1 MNIKKMSIF
10 FLAALVSATTFL
22 SCNVKEDNG
31 GGSDKEPEK
40 PTLTEIKF
48 KAELPDAPAGFKTT
62 WSAGDEIVV
71 YSVKGN
77 FTSKETM
84 KATDVTS
91 DGKTAT
97 FVSSGKLLKEAE
109 YFYGMLKDCGVKGFK
124 LKQYWSTDNMDRCRD
139 AVPSV
144 TVAGCDKN
152 DMTLKFQNMF
162 SLLSMTVTNPD
173 TKYVRVSGNN
183 GEVINKNA
191 FIAFA
196 DYTLS
201 DNPSPD
207 FESTVSIRKYVN
219 GAGTYHIGLRP
230 DLLLN
235 SGYTIVACD
244 ASDNVIGRIASYET
258 LETQPGKVYNAGEI
272 EALRELSPVFDE
284 SKIALS
290 LAAISDVHIEGSS
303 DAYANKFTAALNQL
317 KAKAAENDA
326 NGIDGVLV
334 AGDLI
339 QKAEVTM
346 AQNFKALYE
355 EVFNPTDVP
364 MIYTVGNHDM
374 NPKYDWTPSTVA
386 QSVAMANT
394 FGDDY
399 FKTDIDN
406 TMRNNYE
413 ARHCVIGG
421 YHILAVTPNGDQPI
435 TYSPNVITWLDQQ
448 LDAITKTDPNRYVIV
463 LTHPMIYNTIYGS
476 LLGEDGGVWTS
487 TLPNYWA
494 TRVLTGVLE
503 KYPQVVSFHGHLH
516 FPINDPRSLW
526 QGKWTALGCG
536 STRYMAIEP
545 AGWEGISNT
554 PTVMND
560 ANNFSQGYLVQF
572 DVNGNMRIV
581 KMDFFNNGT
590 IGEPYVM
597 QYPDAAGANLA
608 KYNNV
613 TRKAANQAPTM
624 STIEAKD
631 VKDNEAASVT
641 FAAGK
646 DDEFVHHY
654 VITLSKGGNVVA
666 TKKILADFYLHP
678 NTSEMKSSWT
688 YGFGTLSESGQYTVS
703 VVAVDSWDAESA
715 PVTAT
720 FNCGDVTP
728 SEKVDKWVDDAA
740 GSQAISASGTP
751 TGGDGWLTYA
761 DGKVSWTAN
770 TTGHPRTSTLTFE
783 NGSSF
788 KLTQIA
794 PADFKGGWKFTTKI
808 FAGAG
813 ASAKAADP
821 GVMSVTFVD
830 PLKPATL
837 KDVDGVEHTNNIGL
851 KGLFFDTILDACVDI
866 NYEAETARIGFF
878 LDARDGSGQAVNG
891 KYAAYIPGIATRT
904 DKAWSSP
911 WQYAETELG
920 DPDYVWFWF
929 SVSEDFNTI
938 QYTNRTENTPVEF
951 QTLTQYLNKTM
962 NQICAISVVLSD
974 TNVFNHSTV
983 STTGNKGIGVYSNVF
998 QCNPKGHVGEFFTRK

>member
-1 MNIKKMSIF
+1 MSIF

-162 SLLSMTVTNPD
+162 SLLSVTVTNPD

-272 EALRELSPVFDE
+272 EAPRELSPVFDE

-303 DAYANKFTAALNQL
+303 DAYANKFTSALNQL
-317 KAKAAENDA
+317 KVKAAESDA
-326 NGIDGVLV
+326 NGIDGVMV
-334 AGDLI
+334 VGDLI
-339 QKAEVTM
+339 QRAEITM

-355 EVFNPTDVP
+355 DVFKPTEVP
-364 MIYTVGNHDM
+364 MIYTIGNHDM

-394 FGDDY
+394 FGDEY

-545 AGWEGISNT
+545 AGWEGISST

-624 STIEAKD
+624 STIDVKD
-631 VKDNEAASVT
+631 VKEAETASVT

-654 VITLSKGGNVVA
+654 IVTLSKAGNVVA

-678 NTSEMKSSWT
+678 KTSEMKSSWT
-688 YGFGTLSESGQYTVS
+688 VDFGTLSESGQYTVT

-715 PVTAT
+715 PVSAT
-720 FNCGDVTP
+720 FNCGDIAP
-728 SEKVDKWVDDAA
+728 SEKVELWEDDKSGSRELSGPVADNGKTA
-740 GSQAISASGTP
+740 GVG
-751 TGGDGWLTYA
+751 GWLSYK
-761 DGKVSWTAN
+761 DGVASWTEN
-770 TTGHPRTSTLTFE
+770 TTGAPRTATLE
-783 NGSSF
+783 LSNGSKITVNQVEAKDLAGNYTFYNYSF
-788 KLTQIA
+788 KAT
-794 PADFKGGWKFTTKI
+794 GVSNTKI
-808 FAGAG
+808 VNNDKRQHETTVEFKAVENPEILNGHVHNLDLVGLYLDFAVP
-813 ASAKAADP
+813 ASLEIVDGTP
-821 GVMSVTFVD
+821 VIYTYMSLDYQKVSNGSEVACITELTNTTGYGKGYFA
-830 PLKPATL
+830 PLKFG
-837 KDVDGVEHTNNIGL
+837 VDGCNHAWIGWGVDDIFGSP
-851 KGLFFDTILDACVDI
+851 KFGLGTGAQRL
-866 NYEAETARIGFF
+866 
-878 LDARDGSGQAVNG
+878 
-891 KYAAYIPGIATRT
+891 
-904 DKAWSSP
+904 
-911 WQYAETELG
+911 
-920 DPDYVWFWF
+920 
-929 SVSEDFNTI
+929 VSEGMYCCGFSFVTKGYKEGGYTTIYQFNYNNKWT
-938 QYTNRTENTPVEF
+938 YNGTNGGGYF
-951 QTLTQYLNKTM
+951 AK
-962 NQICAISVVLSD
+962 
-974 TNVFNHSTV
+974 
-983 STTGNKGIGVYSNVF
+983 K
-998 QCNPKGHVGEFFTRK
+998 

>member
-31 GGSDKEPEK
+31 GNSGKEPEQ
-40 PTLTEIKF
+40 PTVTEIKF
-48 KAELPDAPAGFKTT
+48 KAELPDAPAGFKST
-62 WSAGDEIVV
+62 WSGGDEIVV

-84 KATDVTS
+84 KATEVTS

-144 TVAGCDKN
+144 TVASCDKN

-162 SLLSMTVTNPD
+162 SLLSVTVTNPD
-173 TKYVRVSGNN
+173 TKYVKVSGNN

-196 DYTLS
+196 DYELS

-219 GAGTYHIGLRP
+219 GAGTYYIGLRP

-258 LETQPGKVYNAGEI
+258 LETEPGKVYNAGEI
-272 EALRELSPVFDE
+272 EAPRELSPVFDE

-303 DAYANKFTAALNQL
+303 DAYAGKFTSALNQL
-317 KAKAAENDA
+317 KAKAAESDA
-326 NGIDGVLV
+326 NGIDGVMV
-334 AGDLI
+334 VGDLI
-339 QKAEVTM
+339 QRAEVTM
-346 AQNFKALYE
+346 AQNFKAVYE
-355 EVFNPTDVP
+355 DVFKPTEVP
-364 MIYTVGNHDM
+364 MIYTIGNHDM
-374 NPKYDWTPSTVA
+374 NPEYKWTPSTVA
-386 QSVAMANT
+386 QSVALTNT
-394 FGDDY
+394 LGDEY

-435 TYSPNVITWLDQQ
+435 TYSPNVISWLDQQ
-448 LDAITKTDPNRYVIV
+448 LETITKTDPNRYVIV

-476 LLGEDGGVWTS
+476 LLGEEGGIWES
-487 TLPNYWA
+487 TLPHYWA
-494 TRVLTGVLE
+494 TNALTGALE
-503 KYPQVVSFHGHLH
+503 KYPQVVTFHGHLH

-545 AGWEGISNT
+545 AGWEGVSST

-572 DVNGNMRIV
+572 DVNGNMRII
-581 KMDFFNNGT
+581 KMDFFNSGT

-597 QYPDAAGANLA
+597 QYPDAAGDNLA
-608 KYNNV
+608 KYNNE

-631 VKDNEAASVT
+631 VKEAETASVT

-654 VITLSKGGNVVA
+654 VVTLSKAGNVVA

-678 NTSEMKSSWT
+678 KTSEMKSSWT
-688 YGFGTLSESGQYTVS
+688 VDFGTLSESGQYTVT

-715 PVTAT
+715 PLSAT

-728 SEKVDKWVDDAA
+728 SEKVELWETDKA
-740 GSQAISASGTP
+740 GSRELSGTVADNGK
-751 TGGDGWLTYA
+751 TAGVGGWLSYK
-761 DGKVSWTAN
+761 DGVASWTEN
-770 TTGHPRTSTLTFE
+770 TTGAPRTATLE
-783 NGSSF
+783 LSNGSKITVNQVEAKDLAGNYTFYNYSF
-788 KLTQIA
+788 KTTGVSNTTVINQTGRQHETAVEFKAVNNPEIINGHIHNLDLVGLYLDFTVPASFEIVNGTPMLYTYMSLDYQKVSNGKEVACITQLTKSATYSGNYFA
-794 PADFKGGWKFTTKI
+794 PLKFGVNDCNYAWIGWGLDDIFGVPKFIIGTGAQRHISGDMYCCGFSFVTKGYTEGSYTTIYQFNYNNSWTYNGTKGGGY
-808 FAGAG
+808 FA
-813 ASAKAADP
+813 K
-821 GVMSVTFVD
+821 
-830 PLKPATL
+830 K
-837 KDVDGVEHTNNIGL
+837 
-851 KGLFFDTILDACVDI
+851 
-866 NYEAETARIGFF
+866 
-878 LDARDGSGQAVNG
+878 
-891 KYAAYIPGIATRT
+891 
-904 DKAWSSP
+904 
-911 WQYAETELG
+911 
-920 DPDYVWFWF
+920 
-929 SVSEDFNTI
+929 
-938 QYTNRTENTPVEF
+938 
-951 QTLTQYLNKTM
+951 
-962 NQICAISVVLSD
+962 
-974 TNVFNHSTV
+974 
-983 STTGNKGIGVYSNVF
+983 
-998 QCNPKGHVGEFFTRK
+998 

>member
-10 FLAALVSATTFL
+10 FLAALVFATTFL

-162 SLLSMTVTNPD
+162 SLLSVTVTNPD

-272 EALRELSPVFDE
+272 EAPRELSPVFDE

-394 FGDDY
+394 FGDEY

-545 AGWEGISNT
+545 AGWEGISST

-572 DVNGNMRIV
+572 DVNGNMRVV

-613 TRKAANQAPTM
+613 TRKATNQAPTM
-624 STIEAKD
+624 STIDVKD
-631 VKDNEAASVT
+631 VKEAETASVT

-654 VITLSKGGNVVA
+654 IVTLSKAGNVVA

-678 NTSEMKSSWT
+678 KTSEMKSSWT
-688 YGFGTLSESGQYTVS
+688 VDFGTLSESGQYTVT

-715 PVTAT
+715 PVSAT

-728 SEKVDKWVDDAA
+728 SEKVELWENDKSGSRELSGPVADNGKTA
-740 GSQAISASGTP
+740 GVG
-751 TGGDGWLTYA
+751 GWLSYK
-761 DGKVSWTAN
+761 DGVASWTEN
-770 TTGHPRTSTLTFE
+770 TTGAPRTATLE
-783 NGSSF
+783 LSNGSKITVNQVEAKDLAGNYTFYNYSF
-788 KLTQIA
+788 KTTGVSNTTIVNQNGRQHETAVEFKTVASPETINGHVHNLDLVGLYLDFAVPASFEIVNGTPVLYTYMSLDYQKVSNGTEVACITQLTNTVTY
-794 PADFKGGWKFTTKI
+794 GSHN
-808 FAGAG
+808 FA
-813 ASAKAADP
+813 
-821 GVMSVTFVD
+821 
-830 PLKPATL
+830 PLKFGVNDCNYAWIGWGL
-837 KDVDGVEHTNNIGL
+837 YDVFGTPKFGL
-851 KGLFFDTILDACVDI
+851 GTGDQRLVSTGMYCC
-866 NYEAETARIGFF
+866 GFSF
-878 LDARDGSGQAVNG
+878 VVRGYAVG
-891 KYAAYIPGIATRT
+891 KYATIY
-904 DKAWSSP
+904 
-911 WQYAETELG
+911 Q
-920 DPDYVWFWF
+920 
-929 SVSEDFNTI
+929 FNYNNSWT
-938 QYTNRTENTPVEF
+938 YNGT
-951 QTLTQYLNKTM
+951 
-962 NQICAISVVLSD
+962 
-974 TNVFNHSTV
+974 
-983 STTGNKGIGVYSNVF
+983 KGGGYF
-998 QCNPKGHVGEFFTRK
+998 AKK

>member
-162 SLLSMTVTNPD
+162 SLLSVTVTNPD

-272 EALRELSPVFDE
+272 EAPRELSPVFDE

-364 MIYTVGNHDM
+364 MIYTIGNHDM

-394 FGDDY
+394 FGDEY

-545 AGWEGISNT
+545 AGWEGISST

-581 KMDFFNNGT
+581 RMDFFNNGT

-631 VKDNEAASVT
+631 VKDTDAASVT

-654 VITLSKGGNVVA
+654 IVTLSKAGNVVA

-688 YGFGTLSESGQYTVS
+688 YGFGALESGQYTVS

-728 SEKVDKWVDDAA
+728 SEKVELWENDKSGSRELSGPVADNGKTA
-740 GSQAISASGTP
+740 GVG
-751 TGGDGWLTYA
+751 GWLSYK
-761 DGKVSWTAN
+761 DGVASWTEN
-770 TTGHPRTSTLTFE
+770 TTGAPRTATLE
-783 NGSSF
+783 LSNGSKITVNQVEAKDLAGNYTFYNYSF
-788 KLTQIA
+788 KSTGVSNTTIVNQNGRQHETAVEFKTVASPETINGHVHNLDLVGLYLDFAVPASFEIVNGTPVLYTYMSLDYQKVSNGTEVACITQLTNTVTYGSHNFA
-794 PADFKGGWKFTTKI
+794 PLKFGVNDCNYAWIGWGLYDVFGTPKFGLGTGDQRLVSTGMYCCGFSFVVRGYAVDKYATIYQFNYNNSWTYNGTKGGGY
-808 FAGAG
+808 FA
-813 ASAKAADP
+813 K
-821 GVMSVTFVD
+821 
-830 PLKPATL
+830 K
-837 KDVDGVEHTNNIGL
+837 
-851 KGLFFDTILDACVDI
+851 
-866 NYEAETARIGFF
+866 
-878 LDARDGSGQAVNG
+878 
-891 KYAAYIPGIATRT
+891 
-904 DKAWSSP
+904 
-911 WQYAETELG
+911 
-920 DPDYVWFWF
+920 
-929 SVSEDFNTI
+929 
-938 QYTNRTENTPVEF
+938 
-951 QTLTQYLNKTM
+951 
-962 NQICAISVVLSD
+962 
-974 TNVFNHSTV
+974 
-983 STTGNKGIGVYSNVF
+983 
-998 QCNPKGHVGEFFTRK
+998 

>member
-1 MNIKKMSIF
+1 MSIF

-162 SLLSMTVTNPD
+162 SLLSVTVTNPD

-272 EALRELSPVFDE
+272 EAPRELSPVFDE

-494 TRVLTGVLE
+494 TRVLTGVLV

-545 AGWEGISNT
+545 AGWEGISST

-597 QYPDAAGANLA
+597 QYPDAAGTNLV
-608 KYNNV
+608 KYNNEA
-613 TRKAANQAPTM
+613 RKAANQAPAM
-624 STIEAKD
+624 STIDVKD
-631 VKDNEAASVT
+631 VKEAETASVT
-641 FAAGK
+641 FVAGK

-654 VITLSKGGNVVA
+654 IVTLSKAGTVVA

-678 NTSEMKSSWT
+678 KTSEMKSSWT
-688 YGFGTLSESGQYTVS
+688 VDFGTLSESGQYTVT

-715 PVTAT
+715 PVSAT
-720 FNCGDVTP
+720 FNCGDVAP
-728 SEKVDKWVDDAA
+728 SEKVELWKDDKSGSRELSGPVADNGKTA
-740 GSQAISASGTP
+740 GVG
-751 TGGDGWLTYA
+751 GWLSYK
-761 DGKVSWTAN
+761 DGVASWTEN
-770 TTGHPRTSTLTFE
+770 TTGAPRTATLE
-783 NGSSF
+783 LSNGSKITVNQVEAKDLAGNYTFYNYSF
-788 KLTQIA
+788 NAT
-794 PADFKGGWKFTTKI
+794 GVSNTKI
-808 FAGAG
+808 VNNDKRQHETTVEFKAVENPEILNGHVHNLDLVGLYLDFAVP
-813 ASAKAADP
+813 ASLEIVDGTP
-821 GVMSVTFVD
+821 VIYTYMSLDYQKVSNGSEVACITELTNTTGYGKGYFA
-830 PLKPATL
+830 PLKFG
-837 KDVDGVEHTNNIGL
+837 VDGCNHAWIGW
-851 KGLFFDTILDACVDI
+851 GVDDI
-866 NYEAETARIGFF
+866 FGSPKFGIGTGTQR
-878 LDARDGSGQAVNG
+878 L
-891 KYAAYIPGIATRT
+891 
-904 DKAWSSP
+904 
-911 WQYAETELG
+911 
-920 DPDYVWFWF
+920 
-929 SVSEDFNTI
+929 VSEGMYCCGFSFVTKGYKEGGYTTIYQFNYNNKWT
-938 QYTNRTENTPVEF
+938 YNGTNGGGYF
-951 QTLTQYLNKTM
+951 AK
-962 NQICAISVVLSD
+962 
-974 TNVFNHSTV
+974 
-983 STTGNKGIGVYSNVF
+983 K
-998 QCNPKGHVGEFFTRK
+998 

>member
-10 FLAALVSATTFL
+10 ILAALVSATTFL

-62 WSAGDEIVV
+62 WSEGDEIVV

-97 FVSSGKLLKEAE
+97 FVSTGKLLKEAE
-109 YFYGMLKDCGVKGFK
+109 YFYGMLKDCGIKGFK

-162 SLLSMTVTNPD
+162 SLLSVTVTNPD
-173 TKYVRVSGNN
+173 TKYVKVSGNN

-272 EALRELSPVFDE
+272 EAPRELSPVFDE

-303 DAYANKFTAALNQL
+303 DAYANKFTSALNQL
-317 KAKAAENDA
+317 KVKAAESDA
-326 NGIDGVLV
+326 NGIDGVMV
-334 AGDLI
+334 VGDLI
-339 QKAEVTM
+339 QRAEITM

-355 EVFNPTDVP
+355 DVFKPTEVP
-364 MIYTVGNHDM
+364 MIYTIGNHDM

-394 FGDDY
+394 FGDEY

-624 STIEAKD
+624 STIDVED
-631 VKDNEAASVT
+631 VKEAETASVT

-654 VITLSKGGNVVA
+654 IVTLSKAGNVVA

-678 NTSEMKSSWT
+678 KTSEMKSSWT
-688 YGFGTLSESGQYTVS
+688 VDFGTLSESGQYTVT

-715 PVTAT
+715 PVSAT

-728 SEKVDKWVDDAA
+728 SEKVELWKDDKSGSRELSGPVADNGKTA
-740 GSQAISASGTP
+740 GVG
-751 TGGDGWLTYA
+751 GWLSYK
-761 DGKVSWTAN
+761 DGVASWTEN
-770 TTGHPRTSTLTFE
+770 TTGAPRTATLE
-783 NGSSF
+783 LSNGSKITVNQVEAKDLAGNYTFYNYSF
-788 KLTQIA
+788 KAT
-794 PADFKGGWKFTTKI
+794 GVSNTKI
-808 FAGAG
+808 VNNDKRQHETTVEFKAVENPEILNGHVHNLDLVGLYLDFAVP
-813 ASAKAADP
+813 ASLEIVDGTP
-821 GVMSVTFVD
+821 VIYTYMSLDYQKVSNGSEVACITELTNTTGYGKGYFA
-830 PLKPATL
+830 PLKFG
-837 KDVDGVEHTNNIGL
+837 VDGCNHAWIGWGVDDIFGSP
-851 KGLFFDTILDACVDI
+851 KFGLGTGAQRL
-866 NYEAETARIGFF
+866 
-878 LDARDGSGQAVNG
+878 
-891 KYAAYIPGIATRT
+891 
-904 DKAWSSP
+904 
-911 WQYAETELG
+911 
-920 DPDYVWFWF
+920 
-929 SVSEDFNTI
+929 VSEGMYCCGFSFVTKGYKEGGYTTIYQFNYNNKWT
-938 QYTNRTENTPVEF
+938 YNGTNGGGYF
-951 QTLTQYLNKTM
+951 AK
-962 NQICAISVVLSD
+962 
-974 TNVFNHSTV
+974 
-983 STTGNKGIGVYSNVF
+983 K
-998 QCNPKGHVGEFFTRK
+998 

>member
-162 SLLSMTVTNPD
+162 SLLSVTVTNPD

-272 EALRELSPVFDE
+272 EAPRELSPVFDE

-545 AGWEGISNT
+545 AGWEGISST

-597 QYPDAAGANLA
+597 QYPDTAGANLA

-631 VKDNEAASVT
+631 VKDTDAASVT

-654 VITLSKGGNVVA
+654 IVTLSKAGNVVA

-688 YGFGTLSESGQYTVS
+688 YGFGALESGQYTVS

-728 SEKVDKWVDDAA
+728 SEKVELWENDKA
-740 GSQAISASGTP
+740 GSRELSGPVADNGKTA
-751 TGGDGWLTYA
+751 GVGGWLSYK
-761 DGKVSWTAN
+761 DGVASWTEN
-770 TTGHPRTSTLTFE
+770 TTGAPRTATLE
-783 NGSSF
+783 LSNGSKITVNQVEAKDLAGNYTFYNYSF
-788 KLTQIA
+788 KSTGVSNTTIVNQNGRQHETAVEFKTVASPETINGHVHNLDLVGLYLDFAVPASFEIVNGTPVLYTYMSLDYQKVSNGTEVACITQLTNTVTY
-794 PADFKGGWKFTTKI
+794 GSHN
-808 FAGAG
+808 FA
-813 ASAKAADP
+813 
-821 GVMSVTFVD
+821 
-830 PLKPATL
+830 PLKFGVNDCNYAWIGWGL
-837 KDVDGVEHTNNIGL
+837 YDVFGTPKFGL
-851 KGLFFDTILDACVDI
+851 GTGDQRLVSTGMYCCGFSFVVKG
-866 NYEAETARIGFF
+866 Y
-878 LDARDGSGQAVNG
+878 AVG
-891 KYAAYIPGIATRT
+891 KYATIY
-904 DKAWSSP
+904 
-911 WQYAETELG
+911 Q
-920 DPDYVWFWF
+920 
-929 SVSEDFNTI
+929 FNYNNSWT
-938 QYTNRTENTPVEF
+938 YNGT
-951 QTLTQYLNKTM
+951 
-962 NQICAISVVLSD
+962 
-974 TNVFNHSTV
+974 
-983 STTGNKGIGVYSNVF
+983 KGGGYF
-998 QCNPKGHVGEFFTRK
+998 AKK

>member
-1 MNIKKMSIF
+1 MSIF
-10 FLAALVSATTFL
+10 ILAALVSATTFL

-162 SLLSMTVTNPD
+162 SLLSVTVTNPD

-272 EALRELSPVFDE
+272 EAPRELSPVFDE

-303 DAYANKFTAALNQL
+303 DAYANKFTSALNQL
-317 KAKAAENDA
+317 KVKAAESDA
-326 NGIDGVLV
+326 NGIDGVMV
-334 AGDLI
+334 VGDLI
-339 QKAEVTM
+339 QRAEITM

-355 EVFNPTDVP
+355 DVFKPTEVP
-364 MIYTVGNHDM
+364 MIYTIGNHDM

-386 QSVAMANT
+386 QSVAMSNT
-394 FGDDY
+394 FGDEY

-503 KYPQVVSFHGHLH
+503 KYPQVVTFHGHLH

-545 AGWEGISNT
+545 AGWEGISST

-631 VKDNEAASVT
+631 VKDTDAASVT

-654 VITLSKGGNVVA
+654 IVTLSKAGNVVA

-688 YGFGTLSESGQYTVS
+688 YGFGALESGQYTVS

-715 PVTAT
+715 PVSAT

-728 SEKVDKWVDDAA
+728 SEKVELWEDDKSGSRELSGPVADNGKTA
-740 GSQAISASGTP
+740 GVG
-751 TGGDGWLTYA
+751 GWLSYK
-761 DGKVSWTAN
+761 DGVASWTEN
-770 TTGHPRTSTLTFE
+770 TTGAPRTATLE
-783 NGSSF
+783 LSNGSKITVNQVEAKDLAGNYTFYNYSF
-788 KLTQIA
+788 KAT
-794 PADFKGGWKFTTKI
+794 GVSNTKI
-808 FAGAG
+808 VNNGKRQHETTVEFKAVENPEILNGHVHNLDLVGLYLDFAVP
-813 ASAKAADP
+813 ASLEIVDGTP
-821 GVMSVTFVD
+821 VIYTYMSLDYQKVSNGTEVACITELTNTTGYGTGYFA
-830 PLKPATL
+830 PLKFG
-837 KDVDGVEHTNNIGL
+837 VDGCNHAWIGWGVDDIFGSP
-851 KGLFFDTILDACVDI
+851 KFGLGTGTQRL
-866 NYEAETARIGFF
+866 
-878 LDARDGSGQAVNG
+878 
-891 KYAAYIPGIATRT
+891 
-904 DKAWSSP
+904 
-911 WQYAETELG
+911 
-920 DPDYVWFWF
+920 
-929 SVSEDFNTI
+929 VSEGMYCCGFSFVTKGYKEGGYTTIYQFNYNNKWT
-938 QYTNRTENTPVEF
+938 YNGTNGGGYF
-951 QTLTQYLNKTM
+951 AK
-962 NQICAISVVLSD
+962 
-974 TNVFNHSTV
+974 
-983 STTGNKGIGVYSNVF
+983 K
-998 QCNPKGHVGEFFTRK
+998 

>member
-162 SLLSMTVTNPD
+162 SLLSVTVTNPD

-244 ASDNVIGRIASYET
+244 ASDNVIGRVASYET
-258 LETQPGKVYNAGEI
+258 LETEPGKVYNAGEI
-272 EALRELSPVFDE
+272 EAPRELSPVFDE

-303 DAYANKFTAALNQL
+303 DAYANKFTSALNQL
-317 KAKAAENDA
+317 KVKAAESDA
-326 NGIDGVLV
+326 NGIDGVMV
-334 AGDLI
+334 VGDLI
-339 QKAEVTM
+339 QRAEITM

-355 EVFNPTDVP
+355 DVFKPTEVP
-364 MIYTVGNHDM
+364 MIYTIGNHDM

-394 FGDDY
+394 FGDEY

-581 KMDFFNNGT
+581 RMDFFNNGT

-624 STIEAKD
+624 STIDVKD
-631 VKDNEAASVT
+631 VKEAETASVT

-654 VITLSKGGNVVA
+654 IVTLSKAGTVVA

-678 NTSEMKSSWT
+678 KTSEMKSSWT
-688 YGFGTLSESGQYTVS
+688 VDFGTLSESGQYTVT

-715 PVTAT
+715 PVSAT

-728 SEKVDKWVDDAA
+728 SEKVELWENDKSGSRELSGPVADNGKTA
-740 GSQAISASGTP
+740 GVG
-751 TGGDGWLTYA
+751 GWLSYK
-761 DGKVSWTAN
+761 DGVASWTEN
-770 TTGHPRTSTLTFE
+770 TTGAPRTATLE
-783 NGSSF
+783 LSNGSKITVNQVEAKDLAGNYTFYNYSF
-788 KLTQIA
+788 KAT
-794 PADFKGGWKFTTKI
+794 GVSNTKI
-808 FAGAG
+808 VNNDKRQHETTVEFKAVENPEILNGHVHNLDLVGLYLDFAVP
-813 ASAKAADP
+813 ASLEIVDGTP
-821 GVMSVTFVD
+821 VIYTYMSLDYQKVSNGSEVACITELTNTTGYGKGYFA
-830 PLKPATL
+830 PLKFG
-837 KDVDGVEHTNNIGL
+837 VDGCNHAWIGW
-851 KGLFFDTILDACVDI
+851 GVDDI
-866 NYEAETARIGFF
+866 FGSPKFGIGTGAQR
-878 LDARDGSGQAVNG
+878 L
-891 KYAAYIPGIATRT
+891 
-904 DKAWSSP
+904 
-911 WQYAETELG
+911 
-920 DPDYVWFWF
+920 
-929 SVSEDFNTI
+929 VSEGMYCCGFSFVTKGYKEGGYTTIYQFNYNNKWT
-938 QYTNRTENTPVEF
+938 YNGTNGGGYF
-951 QTLTQYLNKTM
+951 AK
-962 NQICAISVVLSD
+962 
-974 TNVFNHSTV
+974 
-983 STTGNKGIGVYSNVF
+983 K
-998 QCNPKGHVGEFFTRK
+998 

>member
-1 MNIKKMSIF
+1 MSIF

-162 SLLSMTVTNPD
+162 SLLSVTVTNPD

-272 EALRELSPVFDE
+272 EAPRELSSVFDE

-545 AGWEGISNT
+545 AGWEGISST

-581 KMDFFNNGT
+581 RMDFFNNGT

-678 NTSEMKSSWT
+678 KTSEMKSSWT
-688 YGFGTLSESGQYTVS
+688 VDFGTLSESGQYTVT

-715 PVTAT
+715 PVSAT

-728 SEKVDKWVDDAA
+728 AEKVDLWENDKA
-740 GSQAISASGTP
+740 GSRELSGTDADNGK
-751 TGGDGWLTYA
+751 TAGVGGWLSYK
-761 DGKVSWTAN
+761 DGVASWTEN
-770 TTGHPRTSTLTFE
+770 TTGAPRTATLE
-783 NGSSF
+783 LSNGSKITVNQVEAKDLAGNYTFYNYSF
-788 KLTQIA
+788 NASGVSNTTAVNHAGRQYETTVEFKAVNNPETINGHIHNLDLIGLYLDFVVPASFEIVNETPTLYTYMSLDYQKVSNGSEIACITELTNS
-794 PADFKGGWKFTTKI
+794 TTYKTGY
-808 FAGAG
+808 FA
-813 ASAKAADP
+813 
-821 GVMSVTFVD
+821 
-830 PLKPATL
+830 PLKF
-837 KDVDGVEHTNNIGL
+837 GVGDCNYAWIGWGL
-851 KGLFFDTILDACVDI
+851 DDLFGTPKFGIGTPSQRLVSAGMYCCGFSFVVKG
-866 NYEAETARIGFF
+866 Y
-878 LDARDGSGQAVNG
+878 AVG
-891 KYAAYIPGIATRT
+891 KYATIY
-904 DKAWSSP
+904 
-911 WQYAETELG
+911 Q
-920 DPDYVWFWF
+920 
-929 SVSEDFNTI
+929 FNYNNSWT
-938 QYTNRTENTPVEF
+938 YNGT
-951 QTLTQYLNKTM
+951 
-962 NQICAISVVLSD
+962 
-974 TNVFNHSTV
+974 
-983 STTGNKGIGVYSNVF
+983 KGGGYF
-998 QCNPKGHVGEFFTRK
+998 AKK

>member
-162 SLLSMTVTNPD
+162 SLLSVTVTNPD

-272 EALRELSPVFDE
+272 EAPRELSPVFDE

-364 MIYTVGNHDM
+364 MIYTIGNHDM

-394 FGDDY
+394 FGDEY

-545 AGWEGISNT
+545 AGWEGISST

-624 STIEAKD
+624 STIDVKD
-631 VKDNEAASVT
+631 VKEAETASVT

-654 VITLSKGGNVVA
+654 IVTLSKAGNVVA

-678 NTSEMKSSWT
+678 KTSEMKSSWT
-688 YGFGTLSESGQYTVS
+688 VDFGTLSESGQYTVT

-715 PVTAT
+715 PVSAT

-728 SEKVDKWVDDAA
+728 SEKVELWENDKSGSRELSGPVADNGKTA
-740 GSQAISASGTP
+740 GVG
-751 TGGDGWLTYA
+751 GWLSYK
-761 DGKVSWTAN
+761 DGVASWTEN
-770 TTGHPRTSTLTFE
+770 TTGAPRTATLE
-783 NGSSF
+783 LSNGSKITVNQVEAKDLAGNYTFYNYSF
-788 KLTQIA
+788 KTT
-794 PADFKGGWKFTTKI
+794 GVSNTKI
-808 FAGAG
+808 VNQNGRQHETAVEFKTVASPETINGHVHNLDLVGLYLDFAVP
-813 ASAKAADP
+813 ASFEIVNGTP
-821 GVMSVTFVD
+821 VLYTYMSLDYQKVSNGTEVACITQLTNTVTYGSHNFA
-830 PLKPATL
+830 PLKFGVNDCNYAWIGWGL
-837 KDVDGVEHTNNIGL
+837 YDVFGTPKFGL
-851 KGLFFDTILDACVDI
+851 GTGDQRLVSTGMYCC
-866 NYEAETARIGFF
+866 GFSF
-878 LDARDGSGQAVNG
+878 VVRGYAVG
-891 KYAAYIPGIATRT
+891 KYATIY
-904 DKAWSSP
+904 
-911 WQYAETELG
+911 Q
-920 DPDYVWFWF
+920 
-929 SVSEDFNTI
+929 FNYNNSWT
-938 QYTNRTENTPVEF
+938 YNGT
-951 QTLTQYLNKTM
+951 
-962 NQICAISVVLSD
+962 
-974 TNVFNHSTV
+974 
-983 STTGNKGIGVYSNVF
+983 KGGGYF
-998 QCNPKGHVGEFFTRK
+998 AKK

>member
-1 MNIKKMSIF
+1 MSIF
-10 FLAALVSATTFL
+10 ILAALVSATTFL

-162 SLLSMTVTNPD
+162 SLLSVTVTNPD

-272 EALRELSPVFDE
+272 EAPRELSPVFDE

-303 DAYANKFTAALNQL
+303 DAYANKFTSALNQL
-317 KAKAAENDA
+317 KVKAAESDA
-326 NGIDGVLV
+326 NGIDGVMV
-334 AGDLI
+334 VGDLI
-339 QKAEVTM
+339 QRAEITM

-355 EVFNPTDVP
+355 DVFKPTEVP
-364 MIYTVGNHDM
+364 MIYTIGNHDM

-394 FGDDY
+394 FGDEY

-526 QGKWTALGCG
+526 QGQWTALGCG

-545 AGWEGISNT
+545 AGWEGISST

-581 KMDFFNNGT
+581 RMDFFNNGT

-631 VKDNEAASVT
+631 VKESETASVT

-654 VITLSKGGNVVA
+654 VVTLSKAGKTVA

-678 NTSEMKSSWT
+678 KASEMKSSWIVD
-688 YGFGTLSESGQYTVS
+688 FGTLSESGQYTVT

-715 PVTAT
+715 PVSAT

-728 SEKVDKWVDDAA
+728 SEKVELWEDDKSGSRELSGPVADNGKTA
-740 GSQAISASGTP
+740 GVG
-751 TGGDGWLTYA
+751 GWLSYK
-761 DGKVSWTAN
+761 DGVASWTEN
-770 TTGHPRTSTLTFE
+770 TTGAPRTATLE
-783 NGSSF
+783 LSNGSKITVNQVEAKDLAGNYTFYNYSF
-788 KLTQIA
+788 NASGVSNTTAVNHAGRQYETTVEFKAVNNPETINGHIHNLDLIGLYLDFVVPASFEIVNETPTLYTYMSLDYQKVSNGSEIACITELTNS
-794 PADFKGGWKFTTKI
+794 TTYKTGY
-808 FAGAG
+808 FA
-813 ASAKAADP
+813 
-821 GVMSVTFVD
+821 
-830 PLKPATL
+830 PLKF
-837 KDVDGVEHTNNIGL
+837 GVGDCNYAWIGWGL
-851 KGLFFDTILDACVDI
+851 DDLFGTPKFGIGTPSQRLVSAGMYCCGFSFVVKG
-866 NYEAETARIGFF
+866 Y
-878 LDARDGSGQAVNG
+878 AVG
-891 KYAAYIPGIATRT
+891 KYATIY
-904 DKAWSSP
+904 
-911 WQYAETELG
+911 Q
-920 DPDYVWFWF
+920 
-929 SVSEDFNTI
+929 FNYNNSWT
-938 QYTNRTENTPVEF
+938 YNGT
-951 QTLTQYLNKTM
+951 
-962 NQICAISVVLSD
+962 
-974 TNVFNHSTV
+974 
-983 STTGNKGIGVYSNVF
+983 KGGGYF
-998 QCNPKGHVGEFFTRK
+998 AKK

>member
-1 MNIKKMSIF
+1 MSIF

-109 YFYGMLKDCGVKGFK
+109 YFYGMLKDCGIKGFK

-162 SLLSMTVTNPD
+162 SLLSVTVTNPD

-183 GEVINKNA
+183 GEVVNKNA

-272 EALRELSPVFDE
+272 EAPRELSPVFDE

-303 DAYANKFTAALNQL
+303 DAYANKFTSALNQL
-317 KAKAAENDA
+317 KVKAAESDA
-326 NGIDGVLV
+326 NGIDGVMV
-334 AGDLI
+334 VGDLI
-339 QKAEVTM
+339 QRAEITM

-355 EVFNPTDVP
+355 DVFKPTEVP
-364 MIYTVGNHDM
+364 MIYTIGNHDM

-394 FGDDY
+394 FGDEY

-476 LLGEDGGVWTS
+476 ILGEDGGVWTS

-545 AGWEGISNT
+545 AGWEGISST

-703 VVAVDSWDAESA
+703 VVAVDSWDTESA

-728 SEKVDKWVDDAA
+728 AEKVDLWENDKA
-740 GSQAISASGTP
+740 GSRELSGTDADNGK
-751 TGGDGWLTYA
+751 TAGVGGWLSYK
-761 DGKVSWTAN
+761 DGVASWTEN
-770 TTGHPRTSTLTFE
+770 TTGAPRTATLE
-783 NGSSF
+783 LSNGSKITVNQVEAKDLAGNYTFYNNSF
-788 KLTQIA
+788 YASGVSDTKVIGTRVHETSVVFKTVENPQTINGHLHNLDLVGLYLDFVVPVSFEIVNGTPMLYTYMSLDYQKVTDGSEMACITELTNS
-794 PADFKGGWKFTTKI
+794 TTYSAGY
-808 FAGAG
+808 FA
-813 ASAKAADP
+813 
-821 GVMSVTFVD
+821 
-830 PLKPATL
+830 PLKF
-837 KDVDGVEHTNNIGL
+837 GVGDCNYAWVGWGLDDLFGTPKFGIGTPSQRL
-851 KGLFFDTILDACVDI
+851 VSGDLYCCGFSFVIKG
-866 NYEAETARIGFF
+866 YAE
-878 LDARDGSGQAVNG
+878 G
-891 KYAAYIPGIATRT
+891 KYKTIY
-904 DKAWSSP
+904 
-911 WQYAETELG
+911 Q
-920 DPDYVWFWF
+920 
-929 SVSEDFNTI
+929 FNYNNKWT
-938 QYTNRTENTPVEF
+938 YNGTNGGGYF
-951 QTLTQYLNKTM
+951 AK
-962 NQICAISVVLSD
+962 
-974 TNVFNHSTV
+974 
-983 STTGNKGIGVYSNVF
+983 K
-998 QCNPKGHVGEFFTRK
+998 

>member
-10 FLAALVSATTFL
+10 FLAALVSAATIL
-22 SCNVKEDNG
+22 SCNIKEDNG
-31 GGSDKEPEK
+31 NSGKDPEK
-40 PTLTEIKF
+40 PAATEIKL

-162 SLLSMTVTNPD
+162 SLLSVTVTNPD

-272 EALRELSPVFDE
+272 EAPRELSPVFDE
-284 SKIALS
+284 SKITLS

-317 KAKAAENDA
+317 KAKAAESDA
-326 NGIDGVLV
+326 NGIDGVMV
-334 AGDLI
+334 VGDLI
-339 QKAEVTM
+339 QRAEITM

-355 EVFNPTDVP
+355 DVFKPTEVP
-364 MIYTVGNHDM
+364 MIYTIGNHDM

-394 FGDDY
+394 FGDEY

-545 AGWEGISNT
+545 AGWEGISST

-572 DVNGNMRIV
+572 DVNGNMRVV

-613 TRKAANQAPTM
+613 TRKATNQAPTM
-624 STIEAKD
+624 STIDVKD
-631 VKDNEAASVT
+631 VKEAETASVT

-654 VITLSKGGNVVA
+654 IVTLSKAGNVVA

-678 NTSEMKSSWT
+678 KASEMKSSWT
-688 YGFGTLSESGQYTVS
+688 VDFGTLSESGQYTVT

-715 PVTAT
+715 PVSAT

-728 SEKVDKWVDDAA
+728 SEKVELWEDDKSGSRELSGPVADNGKTA
-740 GSQAISASGTP
+740 GVG
-751 TGGDGWLTYA
+751 GWLSYK
-761 DGKVSWTAN
+761 DGVASWTEN
-770 TTGHPRTSTLTFE
+770 TTGAPRTATLE
-783 NGSSF
+783 LSNGSKITVNQVEAKDLAGNYTFYNYSF
-788 KLTQIA
+788 KSTGVSNTTIVNQNGRQHETAVEFKTVASPETINGHVHNLDLVGLYLDFAVPASFEIVNGTPVLYTYMSLDYQKVSNGTEVACITQLTNTVTY
-794 PADFKGGWKFTTKI
+794 GSHN
-808 FAGAG
+808 FA
-813 ASAKAADP
+813 
-821 GVMSVTFVD
+821 
-830 PLKPATL
+830 PLKFGVNDCNYAWIGWGL
-837 KDVDGVEHTNNIGL
+837 YDVFGTPKFGL
-851 KGLFFDTILDACVDI
+851 GTGDQRLVSTGMYCC
-866 NYEAETARIGFF
+866 GFSF
-878 LDARDGSGQAVNG
+878 VVRGYAVG
-891 KYAAYIPGIATRT
+891 KYATIY
-904 DKAWSSP
+904 
-911 WQYAETELG
+911 Q
-920 DPDYVWFWF
+920 
-929 SVSEDFNTI
+929 FNYNNSWT
-938 QYTNRTENTPVEF
+938 YNGT
-951 QTLTQYLNKTM
+951 
-962 NQICAISVVLSD
+962 
-974 TNVFNHSTV
+974 
-983 STTGNKGIGVYSNVF
+983 KGGGYF
-998 QCNPKGHVGEFFTRK
+998 AKK

>member
-1 MNIKKMSIF
+1 MSIF

-162 SLLSMTVTNPD
+162 SLLSVTVTNPD

-272 EALRELSPVFDE
+272 EAPRELSPVFDE

-303 DAYANKFTAALNQL
+303 DAYANKFTSALNQL
-317 KAKAAENDA
+317 KVKAAESDA
-326 NGIDGVLV
+326 NGIDGVMV
-334 AGDLI
+334 VGDLI
-339 QKAEVTM
+339 QRAEITM

-355 EVFNPTDVP
+355 DVFKPTEVP
-364 MIYTVGNHDM
+364 MIYTIGNHDM

-394 FGDDY
+394 FGDEY

-545 AGWEGISNT
+545 AGWEGISST

-728 SEKVDKWVDDAA
+728 SEKVELWEDDKSGSRELSGPVADNGKTA
-740 GSQAISASGTP
+740 GVG
-751 TGGDGWLTYA
+751 GWLSYK
-761 DGKVSWTAN
+761 DGVASWTEN
-770 TTGHPRTSTLTFE
+770 TTGAPRTATLE
-783 NGSSF
+783 LSNGSKITVNQVEAKDLAGNYTFYNYSF
-788 KLTQIA
+788 KTT
-794 PADFKGGWKFTTKI
+794 GVSNTKI
-808 FAGAG
+808 VNNGKRQHETTVEFKAVENPEILNGHVHNLDLVGLYLDFAVP
-813 ASAKAADP
+813 ASLEIVDGTP
-821 GVMSVTFVD
+821 VIYTYMSLDYQKVSNGTEVACITELTNTTGYGTGYYA
-830 PLKPATL
+830 PLKFC
-837 KDVDGVEHTNNIGL
+837 VDGCNHAWIGW
-851 KGLFFDTILDACVDI
+851 GVDDI
-866 NYEAETARIGFF
+866 FGSPKFGIGTGTQR
-878 LDARDGSGQAVNG
+878 L
-891 KYAAYIPGIATRT
+891 
-904 DKAWSSP
+904 
-911 WQYAETELG
+911 
-920 DPDYVWFWF
+920 
-929 SVSEDFNTI
+929 VSEGMYCCGFSFVTKGYKESGYTTIYQFNYNNKWT
-938 QYTNRTENTPVEF
+938 YNGTNGGGYF
-951 QTLTQYLNKTM
+951 AK
-962 NQICAISVVLSD
+962 
-974 TNVFNHSTV
+974 
-983 STTGNKGIGVYSNVF
+983 K
-998 QCNPKGHVGEFFTRK
+998 

>member
-10 FLAALVSATTFL
+10 ILAALVSATTFL

-91 DGKTAT
+91 DGKIAT
-97 FVSSGKLLKEAE
+97 FVSTGKLLKEAE
-109 YFYGMLKDCGVKGFK
+109 YFYGMLKDCGIKGFK

-162 SLLSMTVTNPD
+162 SLLSVTVTNPD
-173 TKYVRVSGNN
+173 TKYVKVSGNN

-244 ASDNVIGRIASYET
+244 ASDNVIGRVASYET
-258 LETQPGKVYNAGEI
+258 LETEPGKVYNAGEI
-272 EALRELSPVFDE
+272 EAPHELSPVFDE

-317 KAKAAENDA
+317 KAKAAESDA

-334 AGDLI
+334 VGDLI
-339 QKAEVTM
+339 QRAEITM

-355 EVFNPTDVP
+355 DVFKPTEVP
-364 MIYTVGNHDM
+364 MIYTIGNHDM

-394 FGDDY
+394 FGDEY

-545 AGWEGISNT
+545 AGWEGISST

-654 VITLSKGGNVVA
+654 VITLSKAGNVAA

-678 NTSEMKSSWT
+678 KTSEMKSSWT
-688 YGFGTLSESGQYTVS
+688 VDFGTLSESGQYTVT

-715 PVTAT
+715 PVSAT

-728 SEKVDKWVDDAA
+728 SEKVELWENDKSGSRELSGPVADNGKTA
-740 GSQAISASGTP
+740 GVG
-751 TGGDGWLTYA
+751 GWLSYK
-761 DGKVSWTAN
+761 DGVASWTEN
-770 TTGHPRTSTLTFE
+770 TTGAPRTATLE
-783 NGSSF
+783 LSNGSKITVNQVEAKDLAGNYTFYNYSF
-788 KLTQIA
+788 NAT
-794 PADFKGGWKFTTKI
+794 GVSNTKI
-808 FAGAG
+808 VNNDKRQHETTVEFKAVENPEILNGHVHNLDLVGLYLDFAVP
-813 ASAKAADP
+813 ASLEIVDGTP
-821 GVMSVTFVD
+821 VIYTYMSLDYQKVSNGSEVACITELTNTTGYGKGYFA
-830 PLKPATL
+830 PLKFG
-837 KDVDGVEHTNNIGL
+837 VDGCNHAWIGW
-851 KGLFFDTILDACVDI
+851 GVDDI
-866 NYEAETARIGFF
+866 FGSPKFGIGTGAQR
-878 LDARDGSGQAVNG
+878 L
-891 KYAAYIPGIATRT
+891 
-904 DKAWSSP
+904 
-911 WQYAETELG
+911 
-920 DPDYVWFWF
+920 
-929 SVSEDFNTI
+929 VSEGMYCCGFSFVTKGYKEGGYTTIYQFNYNNKWT
-938 QYTNRTENTPVEF
+938 YNGTNGGGYF
-951 QTLTQYLNKTM
+951 AK
-962 NQICAISVVLSD
+962 
-974 TNVFNHSTV
+974 
-983 STTGNKGIGVYSNVF
+983 K
-998 QCNPKGHVGEFFTRK
+998 

>member
-162 SLLSMTVTNPD
+162 SLLSVTVTNPD

-272 EALRELSPVFDE
+272 EAPRELSPVFDE

-374 NPKYDWTPSTVA
+374 NPKCHWTPSTVA

-394 FGDDY
+394 FGDEY

-545 AGWEGISNT
+545 AGWEGISST

-728 SEKVDKWVDDAA
+728 SEKVELWENDKSGSRELSGPVADNGKTA
-740 GSQAISASGTP
+740 GVG
-751 TGGDGWLTYA
+751 GWLSYK
-761 DGKVSWTAN
+761 DGVASWTEN
-770 TTGHPRTSTLTFE
+770 TTGAPRTATLE
-783 NGSSF
+783 LSNGSKITVNQVEAKDLAGNYTFYNYSF
-788 KLTQIA
+788 KAT
-794 PADFKGGWKFTTKI
+794 GVSNTKI
-808 FAGAG
+808 VNNDKRQHETTVEFKAVENPEILNGHVHNLDLVGLYLDFAVP
-813 ASAKAADP
+813 ASLEIVDGTP
-821 GVMSVTFVD
+821 VIYTYMSLDYQKVSNGSEVACITELTNTTGYGKGYFA
-830 PLKPATL
+830 PLKFG
-837 KDVDGVEHTNNIGL
+837 VDGCNHAWIGW
-851 KGLFFDTILDACVDI
+851 GVDDI
-866 NYEAETARIGFF
+866 FGSPKFGIGTGTQR
-878 LDARDGSGQAVNG
+878 L
-891 KYAAYIPGIATRT
+891 
-904 DKAWSSP
+904 
-911 WQYAETELG
+911 
-920 DPDYVWFWF
+920 
-929 SVSEDFNTI
+929 VSEGMYCCGFSFVTKGYKEGGYTTIYQFNYNNKWT
-938 QYTNRTENTPVEF
+938 YNGTNGGGYF
-951 QTLTQYLNKTM
+951 AK
-962 NQICAISVVLSD
+962 
-974 TNVFNHSTV
+974 
-983 STTGNKGIGVYSNVF
+983 K
-998 QCNPKGHVGEFFTRK
+998 

>member
-97 FVSSGKLLKEAE
+97 FVSTGKLLKEAE
-109 YFYGMLKDCGVKGFK
+109 YFYGMLKDCGIKGFK

-162 SLLSMTVTNPD
+162 SLLSVTVTNPD
-173 TKYVRVSGNN
+173 TKYVKVSGNN

-272 EALRELSPVFDE
+272 EAPRELSPVFDE

-303 DAYANKFTAALNQL
+303 DAYANKFTSALNQL
-317 KAKAAENDA
+317 KVKAAESDA
-326 NGIDGVLV
+326 NGIDGVMV
-334 AGDLI
+334 VGDLI
-339 QKAEVTM
+339 QRAEITM

-355 EVFNPTDVP
+355 DVFKPTEVP
-364 MIYTVGNHDM
+364 MIYTIGNHDM

-394 FGDDY
+394 FGDEY

-545 AGWEGISNT
+545 AGWEGISST

-688 YGFGTLSESGQYTVS
+688 VDFGTLSESGQYTVT

-720 FNCGDVTP
+720 FNCGDITP
-728 SEKVDKWVDDAA
+728 SEKVELWEDDKSGSRELSGPVADNGKTA
-740 GSQAISASGTP
+740 GVG
-751 TGGDGWLTYA
+751 GWLSYK
-761 DGKVSWTAN
+761 DGVASWTEN
-770 TTGHPRTSTLTFE
+770 TTGAPRTATLE
-783 NGSSF
+783 LSNGSKITVNQVEAKDLAGNYTFYNYSF
-788 KLTQIA
+788 KAT
-794 PADFKGGWKFTTKI
+794 GVSNTKI
-808 FAGAG
+808 VNNDKRQHETTVEFKAVENPEILNGHVHNLDLVGLYLDFAVP
-813 ASAKAADP
+813 ASLEIVDGTP
-821 GVMSVTFVD
+821 VIYTYMSLDYQKVSNGSEVACITELTNTTGYGKGYFA
-830 PLKPATL
+830 PLKFG
-837 KDVDGVEHTNNIGL
+837 VDGCNHAWIGW
-851 KGLFFDTILDACVDI
+851 GVDDI
-866 NYEAETARIGFF
+866 FGSPKFGIGTGAQR
-878 LDARDGSGQAVNG
+878 L
-891 KYAAYIPGIATRT
+891 
-904 DKAWSSP
+904 
-911 WQYAETELG
+911 
-920 DPDYVWFWF
+920 
-929 SVSEDFNTI
+929 VSEGMYCCGFSFVTKGYKEGGYTTIYQFNYNNKWT
-938 QYTNRTENTPVEF
+938 YNGTNGGGYF
-951 QTLTQYLNKTM
+951 AK
-962 NQICAISVVLSD
+962 
-974 TNVFNHSTV
+974 
-983 STTGNKGIGVYSNVF
+983 K
-998 QCNPKGHVGEFFTRK
+998 

>member
-162 SLLSMTVTNPD
+162 SLLSVTVTNPD

-272 EALRELSPVFDE
+272 EAPRELSPVFDE

-545 AGWEGISNT
+545 AGWEGISST

-688 YGFGTLSESGQYTVS
+688 YGFGTLSESGQYTVT

-715 PVTAT
+715 PVSAT
-720 FNCGDVTP
+720 FNCGDVAP
-728 SEKVDKWVDDAA
+728 SEKVELWKDDKSGSRELSGPVADNGKTA
-740 GSQAISASGTP
+740 GVG
-751 TGGDGWLTYA
+751 GWLSYK
-761 DGKVSWTAN
+761 DGVASWTEN
-770 TTGHPRTSTLTFE
+770 TTGAPRTATLE
-783 NGSSF
+783 LSNGSKITVNQVEAKDLAGNYTFYNYSF
-788 KLTQIA
+788 KAT
-794 PADFKGGWKFTTKI
+794 GVSNTKI
-808 FAGAG
+808 VNNDKRQHETTVEFKAVENPEILNGHVHNLDLVGLYLDFAVP
-813 ASAKAADP
+813 ASLEIVDGTP
-821 GVMSVTFVD
+821 VIYTYMSLDYQKVSNGTEVACITELTNTTGYGTGYFA
-830 PLKPATL
+830 PLKFG
-837 KDVDGVEHTNNIGL
+837 VDDCNHAWIGWGVDDIFGSPKFGIGTGTQRL
-851 KGLFFDTILDACVDI
+851 
-866 NYEAETARIGFF
+866 
-878 LDARDGSGQAVNG
+878 
-891 KYAAYIPGIATRT
+891 
-904 DKAWSSP
+904 
-911 WQYAETELG
+911 
-920 DPDYVWFWF
+920 
-929 SVSEDFNTI
+929 VSEGMYCCGFSFVTKGYKEGGYTTIYQFNYNNKWT
-938 QYTNRTENTPVEF
+938 YNGTNGGGYF
-951 QTLTQYLNKTM
+951 AK
-962 NQICAISVVLSD
+962 
-974 TNVFNHSTV
+974 
-983 STTGNKGIGVYSNVF
+983 K
-998 QCNPKGHVGEFFTRK
+998 

>member
-162 SLLSMTVTNPD
+162 SLLSVTVTNPD

-272 EALRELSPVFDE
+272 EAPRELSPVFDE

-364 MIYTVGNHDM
+364 MIYTIGNHDM

-394 FGDDY
+394 FGDEY

-545 AGWEGISNT
+545 AGWEGISST

-624 STIEAKD
+624 STIDVKD
-631 VKDNEAASVT
+631 VKEAETASVT

-654 VITLSKGGNVVA
+654 IVTLSKAGNVVA

-678 NTSEMKSSWT
+678 KTSEMKSSWT
-688 YGFGTLSESGQYTVS
+688 VDFGTLSESGQYTVT

-715 PVTAT
+715 PVSAT

-728 SEKVDKWVDDAA
+728 SEKVELWKDDKSGSRELSGPVADNGKTA
-740 GSQAISASGTP
+740 GVG
-751 TGGDGWLTYA
+751 GWLSYK
-761 DGKVSWTAN
+761 DGVASWTEN
-770 TTGHPRTSTLTFE
+770 TTGAPRTATLE
-783 NGSSF
+783 LSNGSKITVNQVEAKDLAGNYTFYNYSF
-788 KLTQIA
+788 MSTGVSNTTIVNQNGRQHETAVEFKTVASPETINGHVHNLDLVGLYLDFAVPASFEIVNGTPVLYTYMSLDYQKVSNGTEVACITQLTNTVTY
-794 PADFKGGWKFTTKI
+794 GSHN
-808 FAGAG
+808 FA
-813 ASAKAADP
+813 
-821 GVMSVTFVD
+821 
-830 PLKPATL
+830 PLKFGVNDCNYAWIGWGL
-837 KDVDGVEHTNNIGL
+837 YDVFGTPKFGL
-851 KGLFFDTILDACVDI
+851 GTGDQRLVSTGMYCCGFSFVVKG
-866 NYEAETARIGFF
+866 Y
-878 LDARDGSGQAVNG
+878 AVG
-891 KYAAYIPGIATRT
+891 KYATIY
-904 DKAWSSP
+904 
-911 WQYAETELG
+911 Q
-920 DPDYVWFWF
+920 
-929 SVSEDFNTI
+929 FNYNNSWT
-938 QYTNRTENTPVEF
+938 YNGT
-951 QTLTQYLNKTM
+951 
-962 NQICAISVVLSD
+962 
-974 TNVFNHSTV
+974 
-983 STTGNKGIGVYSNVF
+983 KGGGYF
-998 QCNPKGHVGEFFTRK
+998 AKK

>member
-162 SLLSMTVTNPD
+162 SLLSVTVTNPD

-272 EALRELSPVFDE
+272 EAPRELSPVFDE

-545 AGWEGISNT
+545 AGWEGISST

-631 VKDNEAASVT
+631 VKDTDAASVT

-654 VITLSKGGNVVA
+654 IVTLSKAGNVVA

-678 NTSEMKSSWT
+678 NISEMKSSWT
-688 YGFGTLSESGQYTVS
+688 YGFGALESGQYTVS

-794 PADFKGGWKFTTKI
+794 PADFKGGWKFTSKI

-904 DKAWSSP
+904 DKAWAFP

-929 SVSEDFNTI
+929 TISEDFNTI
-938 QYTNRTENTPVEF
+938 MYTNRTEKTPVEF
-951 QTLTQYLNKTM
+951 QTLTQYSNKTM

-983 STTGNKGIGVYSNVF
+983 STTGNKGIGVYTNVF
-998 QCNPKGHVGEFFTRK
+998 QCNPKGNVGEFFTRK

>member
-1 MNIKKMSIF
+1 MSIF

-162 SLLSMTVTNPD
+162 SLLSVTVTNPD

-272 EALRELSPVFDE
+272 EAPRELSPVFDE

-303 DAYANKFTAALNQL
+303 DAYANKFTSALNQL
-317 KAKAAENDA
+317 KVKAAESDA
-326 NGIDGVLV
+326 NGIDGVMV
-334 AGDLI
+334 VGDLI
-339 QKAEVTM
+339 QRAEITM

-355 EVFNPTDVP
+355 DVFKPTEVP
-364 MIYTVGNHDM
+364 MIYTIGNHDM

-394 FGDDY
+394 FGDEY

-545 AGWEGISNT
+545 AGWEGISST

-728 SEKVDKWVDDAA
+728 SEKVELWEDDKSGSRELSGPVADNGKTA
-740 GSQAISASGTP
+740 GVG
-751 TGGDGWLTYA
+751 GWLSYKDCVAYWTENTTRAPRTATLELSNGSKITVNQVEAKDLAGNYTFYNYSFKATGVSNTKIVNNDKRQHETTVEFKAVENPEILNGHVHNLDLVGMYLDFAVPASLEIVDCTPVIYTYMSL
-761 DGKVSWTAN
+761 DYQKVSNGSEVACITELTN
-770 TTGHPRTSTLTFE
+770 TTGY
-783 NGSSF
+783 G
-788 KLTQIA
+788 
-794 PADFKGGWKFTTKI
+794 KGY
-808 FAGAG
+808 FA
-813 ASAKAADP
+813 
-821 GVMSVTFVD
+821 
-830 PLKPATL
+830 PLKFG
-837 KDVDGVEHTNNIGL
+837 VDGCNHAWIGWGVDDIFGSP
-851 KGLFFDTILDACVDI
+851 KFGLGTGAQRL
-866 NYEAETARIGFF
+866 
-878 LDARDGSGQAVNG
+878 
-891 KYAAYIPGIATRT
+891 
-904 DKAWSSP
+904 
-911 WQYAETELG
+911 
-920 DPDYVWFWF
+920 
-929 SVSEDFNTI
+929 VSEGMYCCGFSFVTKGYKEGGYTTIYQFNYNNKWT
-938 QYTNRTENTPVEF
+938 YNGTNGGGYF
-951 QTLTQYLNKTM
+951 AK
-962 NQICAISVVLSD
+962 
-974 TNVFNHSTV
+974 
-983 STTGNKGIGVYSNVF
+983 K
-998 QCNPKGHVGEFFTRK
+998 

>member
-1 MNIKKMSIF
+1 MSIF

-162 SLLSMTVTNPD
+162 SLLSVTVTNPD

-272 EALRELSPVFDE
+272 EAPRELSPVFDE

-303 DAYANKFTAALNQL
+303 DAYANKFTSALNQL
-317 KAKAAENDA
+317 KVKAAESDA
-326 NGIDGVLV
+326 NGIDGVMV
-334 AGDLI
+334 VGDLI
-339 QKAEVTM
+339 QRAEITM

-355 EVFNPTDVP
+355 DVFKPTEVP
-364 MIYTVGNHDM
+364 MIYTIGNHDM

-394 FGDDY
+394 FGDEY

-545 AGWEGISNT
+545 AGWEGISST

-613 TRKAANQAPTM
+613 TRKATNQAPTM
-624 STIEAKD
+624 STIDVKD
-631 VKDNEAASVT
+631 VKEAETASVT

-654 VITLSKGGNVVA
+654 IVTLSKAGNVVA

-678 NTSEMKSSWT
+678 KTSEMKSSWT
-688 YGFGTLSESGQYTVS
+688 VDFGTLSESGQYTVT

-715 PVTAT
+715 PVSAT

-728 SEKVDKWVDDAA
+728 SEKVELWENDKSGSRELSGPVADNGKTA
-740 GSQAISASGTP
+740 GVG
-751 TGGDGWLTYA
+751 GWLSYK
-761 DGKVSWTAN
+761 DGVASWTEN
-770 TTGHPRTSTLTFE
+770 TTGAPRTATLE
-783 NGSSF
+783 LSNGSKITVNQVEAKDLAGNYTFYNYSF
-788 KLTQIA
+788 KSTGVSNTTIVNQNGRQHETAVEFKTVASPETINGHVHNLDLVGLYLDFAVPASFEIVNGTPVLYTYMSLDYQKVSNGTEVACITQLTNTVTYGSHNFA
-794 PADFKGGWKFTTKI
+794 PLKFGVNDCNYAWIGWGLYDVFGTPKFGLGTGDQRLVSTGMYCCGFSFVVRGYAVDKYATIYQFNYNNSWTYNGTKGGGY
-808 FAGAG
+808 FA
-813 ASAKAADP
+813 K
-821 GVMSVTFVD
+821 
-830 PLKPATL
+830 K
-837 KDVDGVEHTNNIGL
+837 
-851 KGLFFDTILDACVDI
+851 
-866 NYEAETARIGFF
+866 
-878 LDARDGSGQAVNG
+878 
-891 KYAAYIPGIATRT
+891 
-904 DKAWSSP
+904 
-911 WQYAETELG
+911 
-920 DPDYVWFWF
+920 
-929 SVSEDFNTI
+929 
-938 QYTNRTENTPVEF
+938 
-951 QTLTQYLNKTM
+951 
-962 NQICAISVVLSD
+962 
-974 TNVFNHSTV
+974 
-983 STTGNKGIGVYSNVF
+983 
-998 QCNPKGHVGEFFTRK
+998 

>member
-1 MNIKKMSIF
+1 MSIF
-10 FLAALVSATTFL
+10 ILAALVSATTFL

-109 YFYGMLKDCGVKGFK
+109 YFYGMLKDCGIKGFK

-162 SLLSMTVTNPD
+162 SLLSVTVTNPD

-219 GAGTYHIGLRP
+219 GAGTYYIGLRP

-244 ASDNVIGRIASYET
+244 ASDNVIGRVASYET
-258 LETQPGKVYNAGEI
+258 LETEPGKVYNAGEI
-272 EALRELSPVFDE
+272 EAPRELSPVFDE

-290 LAAISDVHIEGSS
+290 LAAISDVHIESSS

-317 KAKAAENDA
+317 KAKAAESDA

-334 AGDLI
+334 VGDLI
-339 QKAEVTM
+339 QRAEITM

-355 EVFNPTDVP
+355 DVFKPTEVP
-364 MIYTVGNHDM
+364 MIYTIGNHDM

-394 FGDDY
+394 FGDEY

-545 AGWEGISNT
+545 AGWEGISST

-688 YGFGTLSESGQYTVS
+688 YGFGTLSESGQYTVT

-715 PVTAT
+715 PVSAT

-728 SEKVDKWVDDAA
+728 SEKVELWEDDKSGSRELSGPVADNGKTA
-740 GSQAISASGTP
+740 GVG
-751 TGGDGWLTYA
+751 GWLSYK
-761 DGKVSWTAN
+761 DGVASWTEN
-770 TTGHPRTSTLTFE
+770 TTGAPRTATLE
-783 NGSSF
+783 LSNGSKITVNQVEAKDLAGNYTFYNYSF
-788 KLTQIA
+788 NASGVSNTTAVNHAGRQYETTVEFKAVNNPETINGHIHNLDLIGLYLDFVVPASFEIVNETPTLYTYMSLDYQKVSNGSEIACITELTNS
-794 PADFKGGWKFTTKI
+794 TTYKTGY
-808 FAGAG
+808 FA
-813 ASAKAADP
+813 
-821 GVMSVTFVD
+821 
-830 PLKPATL
+830 PLKF
-837 KDVDGVEHTNNIGL
+837 GVGDCNYAWIGWGL
-851 KGLFFDTILDACVDI
+851 DDLFGTPKFGIGTPSQRLVSAGMYCCGFSFVVKG
-866 NYEAETARIGFF
+866 Y
-878 LDARDGSGQAVNG
+878 AVG
-891 KYAAYIPGIATRT
+891 KYATIY
-904 DKAWSSP
+904 
-911 WQYAETELG
+911 Q
-920 DPDYVWFWF
+920 
-929 SVSEDFNTI
+929 FNYNNSWT
-938 QYTNRTENTPVEF
+938 YNGT
-951 QTLTQYLNKTM
+951 
-962 NQICAISVVLSD
+962 
-974 TNVFNHSTV
+974 
-983 STTGNKGIGVYSNVF
+983 KGGGYF
-998 QCNPKGHVGEFFTRK
+998 AKK

>member
-162 SLLSMTVTNPD
+162 SLLSVTVTNPD

-272 EALRELSPVFDE
+272 EAPRELSPVFDE

-303 DAYANKFTAALNQL
+303 DAYANKFTSALNQL
-317 KAKAAENDA
+317 KVKAAESDA
-326 NGIDGVLV
+326 NGIDGVMV
-334 AGDLI
+334 VGDLI
-339 QKAEVTM
+339 QRAEITM

-355 EVFNPTDVP
+355 DVFKPTEVP
-364 MIYTVGNHDM
+364 MIYTIGNHDM

-394 FGDDY
+394 FGDEY

-545 AGWEGISNT
+545 AGWEGISST

-624 STIEAKD
+624 STIDVKD
-631 VKDNEAASVT
+631 VKEAETASVT

-654 VITLSKGGNVVA
+654 IVTLSKAGNVVA

-678 NTSEMKSSWT
+678 KTSEMKSSWT
-688 YGFGTLSESGQYTVS
+688 VDFGTLSESGQYTVT

-715 PVTAT
+715 PVSAT

-728 SEKVDKWVDDAA
+728 SEKVELWKDDKSGSRELSGPVADNGKTA
-740 GSQAISASGTP
+740 GVG
-751 TGGDGWLTYA
+751 GWLSYK
-761 DGKVSWTAN
+761 DGVASWTEN
-770 TTGHPRTSTLTFE
+770 TTGAPRTATLE
-783 NGSSF
+783 LSNGSKITVNQVEAKDLAGNYTFYNYSF
-788 KLTQIA
+788 KAT
-794 PADFKGGWKFTTKI
+794 GVSNTKI
-808 FAGAG
+808 VNNDKRQHETTVEFKAVENPEILNGHVHNLDLVGLYLDFAVP
-813 ASAKAADP
+813 ASLEIVDGTP
-821 GVMSVTFVD
+821 VIYTYMSLDYQKVSNGSEVACITELTNTTGYGKGYFA
-830 PLKPATL
+830 PLKFG
-837 KDVDGVEHTNNIGL
+837 VDGCNHAWIGWGVDDIFGSP
-851 KGLFFDTILDACVDI
+851 KFGLGTGAQRL
-866 NYEAETARIGFF
+866 
-878 LDARDGSGQAVNG
+878 
-891 KYAAYIPGIATRT
+891 
-904 DKAWSSP
+904 
-911 WQYAETELG
+911 
-920 DPDYVWFWF
+920 
-929 SVSEDFNTI
+929 VSEGMYCCGFSFVTKGYKEGGYTTIYQFNYNNKWT
-938 QYTNRTENTPVEF
+938 YNGTNGGGYF
-951 QTLTQYLNKTM
+951 AK
-962 NQICAISVVLSD
+962 
-974 TNVFNHSTV
+974 
-983 STTGNKGIGVYSNVF
+983 K
-998 QCNPKGHVGEFFTRK
+998 

>member
-1 MNIKKMSIF
+1 MSIF
-10 FLAALVSATTFL
+10 ILAALVSATTFL

-162 SLLSMTVTNPD
+162 SLLSVTVTNPD
-173 TKYVRVSGNN
+173 TKYVKVSGNN

-272 EALRELSPVFDE
+272 EAPRELSPVFDE

-303 DAYANKFTAALNQL
+303 DAYANKFTSALNQL
-317 KAKAAENDA
+317 KVKAAESDA
-326 NGIDGVLV
+326 NGIDGVMV
-334 AGDLI
+334 VGDLI
-339 QKAEVTM
+339 QRAEITM

-355 EVFNPTDVP
+355 DVFKPTEVP
-364 MIYTVGNHDM
+364 MIYTIGNHDM

-394 FGDDY
+394 FGDEY

-448 LDAITKTDPNRYVIV
+448 LDAITKADPNRYVIV

-654 VITLSKGGNVVA
+654 IVTLSKAGNVAA

-678 NTSEMKSSWT
+678 KTSEMKSSWT
-688 YGFGTLSESGQYTVS
+688 VDFGTLSESGQYTVT

-715 PVTAT
+715 PVSAT

-728 SEKVDKWVDDAA
+728 SEKVELWKDDKSGSRELSGPVADNGKTA
-740 GSQAISASGTP
+740 GVG
-751 TGGDGWLTYA
+751 GWLSYK
-761 DGKVSWTAN
+761 DGVASWTEN
-770 TTGHPRTSTLTFE
+770 TTGAPRTATLE
-783 NGSSF
+783 LSNGSKITVNQVEAKDLAGNYTFYNYSF
-788 KLTQIA
+788 KAT
-794 PADFKGGWKFTTKI
+794 GVSNTKI
-808 FAGAG
+808 VNNDKRQHETTVEFKAVENPEILHGHVHNLDLVGLYLDFAVP
-813 ASAKAADP
+813 ASLEIVDGTP
-821 GVMSVTFVD
+821 VIYTYMSLDYQKVSNGSEVACITELTNTTGYGKGYFA
-830 PLKPATL
+830 PLKFG
-837 KDVDGVEHTNNIGL
+837 VDGCNHAWIGW
-851 KGLFFDTILDACVDI
+851 GVDDI
-866 NYEAETARIGFF
+866 FGSPKFGIGTGTQR
-878 LDARDGSGQAVNG
+878 L
-891 KYAAYIPGIATRT
+891 
-904 DKAWSSP
+904 
-911 WQYAETELG
+911 
-920 DPDYVWFWF
+920 
-929 SVSEDFNTI
+929 VSEGMYCCGFSFVTKGYKEGGYTTIYQFNYNNKWT
-938 QYTNRTENTPVEF
+938 YNGTNGGGYF
-951 QTLTQYLNKTM
+951 AK
-962 NQICAISVVLSD
+962 
-974 TNVFNHSTV
+974 
-983 STTGNKGIGVYSNVF
+983 K
-998 QCNPKGHVGEFFTRK
+998 

>member
-1 MNIKKMSIF
+1 MSIF

-162 SLLSMTVTNPD
+162 SLLSVTVTNPD
-173 TKYVRVSGNN
+173 TKYVKVSGNN

-272 EALRELSPVFDE
+272 EAPRELSPVFDE

-303 DAYANKFTAALNQL
+303 DAYANKFTSALNQL
-317 KAKAAENDA
+317 KVKAAESDA
-326 NGIDGVLV
+326 NGIDGVMV
-334 AGDLI
+334 VGDLI
-339 QKAEVTM
+339 QRAEITM

-355 EVFNPTDVP
+355 DVFKPTEVP
-364 MIYTVGNHDM
+364 MIYTIGNHDM

-386 QSVAMANT
+386 QSVAMSNT
-394 FGDDY
+394 FGDEY

-545 AGWEGISNT
+545 AGWEGISST

-688 YGFGTLSESGQYTVS
+688 YSFGTLSESGQYTVT

-715 PVTAT
+715 PVSAT

-728 SEKVDKWVDDAA
+728 SEKVELWEDDKSGSRELSGPVADNGKTA
-740 GSQAISASGTP
+740 GVG
-751 TGGDGWLTYA
+751 GWLSYK
-761 DGKVSWTAN
+761 DGVASWTEN
-770 TTGHPRTSTLTFE
+770 TTGAPRTATLE
-783 NGSSF
+783 LSNGSKITVNQVEAKDLAGNYTFYNYSF
-788 KLTQIA
+788 KAT
-794 PADFKGGWKFTTKI
+794 GVSNTKI
-808 FAGAG
+808 VNNGKRQHETTVEFKAVENPEILNGHVHNLDLVGLYLDFAVP
-813 ASAKAADP
+813 ASLEIVDGTP
-821 GVMSVTFVD
+821 VIYTYMSLDYQKVSNGTEVACITELTNTTGYGTGYFA
-830 PLKPATL
+830 PLKFG
-837 KDVDGVEHTNNIGL
+837 VDGCNHAWIGWGVDDIFGSP
-851 KGLFFDTILDACVDI
+851 KFGLGTGTQRL
-866 NYEAETARIGFF
+866 
-878 LDARDGSGQAVNG
+878 
-891 KYAAYIPGIATRT
+891 
-904 DKAWSSP
+904 
-911 WQYAETELG
+911 
-920 DPDYVWFWF
+920 
-929 SVSEDFNTI
+929 VSEGMYCCGFSFVTKGYKEGGYTTIYQFNYNNKWT
-938 QYTNRTENTPVEF
+938 YNGTNGGGYF
-951 QTLTQYLNKTM
+951 AK
-962 NQICAISVVLSD
+962 
-974 TNVFNHSTV
+974 
-983 STTGNKGIGVYSNVF
+983 K
-998 QCNPKGHVGEFFTRK
+998 

>member
-162 SLLSMTVTNPD
+162 SLLSVTVTNPD

-272 EALRELSPVFDE
+272 EAPRELSPVFDE

-394 FGDDY
+394 FGDEY

-572 DVNGNMRIV
+572 DVNGNMRVV

-624 STIEAKD
+624 STIDVKD
-631 VKDNEAASVT
+631 VKEAETASVT

-654 VITLSKGGNVVA
+654 IVTLSKAGNVVA

-678 NTSEMKSSWT
+678 KTSEMKSSWT
-688 YGFGTLSESGQYTVS
+688 VDFGTLSESGQYTVT

-715 PVTAT
+715 PVSAT

-728 SEKVDKWVDDAA
+728 SEKVELWENDKSGSRELSGPVADNGKTA
-740 GSQAISASGTP
+740 GVG
-751 TGGDGWLTYA
+751 GWLSYK
-761 DGKVSWTAN
+761 DGVASWTEN
-770 TTGHPRTSTLTFE
+770 TTGAPRTATLE
-783 NGSSF
+783 LSNGSKITVNQVEAKDLAGNYTFYNYSF
-788 KLTQIA
+788 KTT
-794 PADFKGGWKFTTKI
+794 GVSNTKI
-808 FAGAG
+808 VNQNGRQHETAVEFKTVASPETINGHVHNLDLVGLYLDFAVP
-813 ASAKAADP
+813 ASFEIVNGTP
-821 GVMSVTFVD
+821 VLYTYMSLDYQKVSNGTEVACITQLTNTVTYGSHNFA
-830 PLKPATL
+830 PLKFGVNDCNYAWIGWGL
-837 KDVDGVEHTNNIGL
+837 YDVFGTPKFGL
-851 KGLFFDTILDACVDI
+851 GTGDQRLVSTGMYCC
-866 NYEAETARIGFF
+866 GFSF
-878 LDARDGSGQAVNG
+878 VVRGYAVG
-891 KYAAYIPGIATRT
+891 KYATIY
-904 DKAWSSP
+904 
-911 WQYAETELG
+911 Q
-920 DPDYVWFWF
+920 
-929 SVSEDFNTI
+929 FNYNNSWT
-938 QYTNRTENTPVEF
+938 YNGT
-951 QTLTQYLNKTM
+951 
-962 NQICAISVVLSD
+962 
-974 TNVFNHSTV
+974 
-983 STTGNKGIGVYSNVF
+983 KGGGYF
-998 QCNPKGHVGEFFTRK
+998 AKK

>member
-10 FLAALVSATTFL
+10 ILAALVSATTFL

-162 SLLSMTVTNPD
+162 SLLSVTVTNPD

-244 ASDNVIGRIASYET
+244 ASDNVIGRVASYET
-258 LETQPGKVYNAGEI
+258 LETEPGKVYNAGEI
-272 EALRELSPVFDE
+272 EAPRELSPVFDE

-303 DAYANKFTAALNQL
+303 DAYANKFTSALNQL
-317 KAKAAENDA
+317 KVKAAESDA
-326 NGIDGVLV
+326 NGIDGVMV
-334 AGDLI
+334 VGDLI
-339 QKAEVTM
+339 QRAEITM

-355 EVFNPTDVP
+355 DVFKPTEVP
-364 MIYTVGNHDM
+364 MIYTIGNHDM

-386 QSVAMANT
+386 QSVAMSNT
-394 FGDDY
+394 FGEEY

-448 LDAITKTDPNRYVIV
+448 LEAITKTDPNRYVIV

-545 AGWEGISNT
+545 AGWEGISST

-654 VITLSKGGNVVA
+654 VITLSKGGNMVA

-728 SEKVDKWVDDAA
+728 AEKVDLWENDKA
-740 GSQAISASGTP
+740 GSRELSGTDADNGK
-751 TGGDGWLTYA
+751 TAGVGGWLSYK
-761 DGKVSWTAN
+761 DGVASWTEN
-770 TTGHPRTSTLTFE
+770 TTGAPRTATLE
-783 NGSSF
+783 LSNGSKITVNQVEAKDLAGNYTFYNYSF
-788 KLTQIA
+788 KAT
-794 PADFKGGWKFTTKI
+794 GVSNTKI
-808 FAGAG
+808 VNNGKRQHETTVEFKAVENPEILNGHVHNLDLVGLYLDFAVP
-813 ASAKAADP
+813 ASLEIVDGTP
-821 GVMSVTFVD
+821 VIYTYMSLDYQKVSNGTEVACITELTNTTGYGTGYFA
-830 PLKPATL
+830 PLKFG
-837 KDVDGVEHTNNIGL
+837 VDGCNHAWIGWGVDDIFGSP
-851 KGLFFDTILDACVDI
+851 KFGLGTGTQRL
-866 NYEAETARIGFF
+866 
-878 LDARDGSGQAVNG
+878 
-891 KYAAYIPGIATRT
+891 
-904 DKAWSSP
+904 
-911 WQYAETELG
+911 
-920 DPDYVWFWF
+920 
-929 SVSEDFNTI
+929 VSEGMYCCGFSFVTKGYKEGGYTTIYQFNYNNKWT
-938 QYTNRTENTPVEF
+938 YNGTNGGGYF
-951 QTLTQYLNKTM
+951 AK
-962 NQICAISVVLSD
+962 
-974 TNVFNHSTV
+974 
-983 STTGNKGIGVYSNVF
+983 K
-998 QCNPKGHVGEFFTRK
+998 

>member
-1 MNIKKMSIF
+1 M
-10 FLAALVSATTFL
+10 VSATTFL

-162 SLLSMTVTNPD
+162 SLLSVTVTNPD

-272 EALRELSPVFDE
+272 EAPRELSPVFDE

-374 NPKYDWTPSTVA
+374 NPKCDWTPSTVA

-545 AGWEGISNT
+545 AGWEGISST

-728 SEKVDKWVDDAA
+728 SEKVELWENDKSGSRELSGPVADNGKTA
-740 GSQAISASGTP
+740 GVG
-751 TGGDGWLTYA
+751 GWLSYK
-761 DGKVSWTAN
+761 DGVASWTEN
-770 TTGHPRTSTLTFE
+770 TTGAPRTATLE
-783 NGSSF
+783 LSNGSKITVNQVEAKDLAGNYTFYNYSF
-788 KLTQIA
+788 KSTGVSNTTIVNQNGRQHETAVEFKTVASPETINGHVHNLDLVGLYLDFAVPASFEIVNGTPVLYTYMSLDYQKVSNGTEVACITQLTNTVTYGSHNFA
-794 PADFKGGWKFTTKI
+794 PLKFGVNDCNYAWIGWGLYDVFGTPKFGLGTGDQRLVSTGMYCCGFSFVVRGYAVDKYATIYQFNYNNSWTYNGTKGGGY
-808 FAGAG
+808 FA
-813 ASAKAADP
+813 K
-821 GVMSVTFVD
+821 
-830 PLKPATL
+830 K
-837 KDVDGVEHTNNIGL
+837 
-851 KGLFFDTILDACVDI
+851 
-866 NYEAETARIGFF
+866 
-878 LDARDGSGQAVNG
+878 
-891 KYAAYIPGIATRT
+891 
-904 DKAWSSP
+904 
-911 WQYAETELG
+911 
-920 DPDYVWFWF
+920 
-929 SVSEDFNTI
+929 
-938 QYTNRTENTPVEF
+938 
-951 QTLTQYLNKTM
+951 
-962 NQICAISVVLSD
+962 
-974 TNVFNHSTV
+974 
-983 STTGNKGIGVYSNVF
+983 
-998 QCNPKGHVGEFFTRK
+998 

>member
-10 FLAALVSATTFL
+10 ILAALVSATTFL

-162 SLLSMTVTNPD
+162 SLLSVTVTNPD
-173 TKYVRVSGNN
+173 TKYVKVSGNN

-272 EALRELSPVFDE
+272 EAPRELSPVFDE

-303 DAYANKFTAALNQL
+303 DAYANKFTSALNQL
-317 KAKAAENDA
+317 KVKAAESDA
-326 NGIDGVLV
+326 NGIDGVMV
-334 AGDLI
+334 VGDLI
-339 QKAEVTM
+339 QRAEITM

-355 EVFNPTDVP
+355 DVFKPTEVP
-364 MIYTVGNHDM
+364 MIYTIGNHDM

-394 FGDDY
+394 FGDEY

-545 AGWEGISNT
+545 AGWEGISST

-654 VITLSKGGNVVA
+654 IVTLSKAGNVVA

-678 NTSEMKSSWT
+678 KTSEMKSSWT
-688 YGFGTLSESGQYTVS
+688 VDFGTLSESGQYTVT

-715 PVTAT
+715 PVSAT

-728 SEKVDKWVDDAA
+728 SEKVELWENDKSGSRELSGPVADNGKTA
-740 GSQAISASGTP
+740 GVG
-751 TGGDGWLTYA
+751 GWLSYK
-761 DGKVSWTAN
+761 DGVASWTEN
-770 TTGHPRTSTLTFE
+770 TTGAPRTATLE
-783 NGSSF
+783 LSNGSKITVNQVEAKDLAGNYTFYNYSF
-788 KLTQIA
+788 KSTGVSNTTIVNQNGRQHETAVEFKTVASPETINGHVHNLDLVGLYLDFAVPASFEIVNGTPVLYTYMSLDYQKVSNGTEVACITQLTNTVTYGSHNFA
-794 PADFKGGWKFTTKI
+794 PLKFGVNDCNYAWIGWGLYDVFGTPKFGLGTGDQRLVSTGMYCCGFSFVVRGYAVDKYATIYQFNYNNSWTYNGTKGGGY
-808 FAGAG
+808 FA
-813 ASAKAADP
+813 K
-821 GVMSVTFVD
+821 
-830 PLKPATL
+830 K
-837 KDVDGVEHTNNIGL
+837 
-851 KGLFFDTILDACVDI
+851 
-866 NYEAETARIGFF
+866 
-878 LDARDGSGQAVNG
+878 
-891 KYAAYIPGIATRT
+891 
-904 DKAWSSP
+904 
-911 WQYAETELG
+911 
-920 DPDYVWFWF
+920 
-929 SVSEDFNTI
+929 
-938 QYTNRTENTPVEF
+938 
-951 QTLTQYLNKTM
+951 
-962 NQICAISVVLSD
+962 
-974 TNVFNHSTV
+974 
-983 STTGNKGIGVYSNVF
+983 
-998 QCNPKGHVGEFFTRK
+998 

>member
-1 MNIKKMSIF
+1 MSIF

-97 FVSSGKLLKEAE
+97 FVSTGKLLKEAE
-109 YFYGMLKDCGVKGFK
+109 YFYGMLKDCGIKGFK
-124 LKQYWSTDNMDRCRD
+124 LKQYWSTDNMNRCRD

-162 SLLSMTVTNPD
+162 SLLSVTVTNPD
-173 TKYVRVSGNN
+173 TKYVKVSGNN

-272 EALRELSPVFDE
+272 EAPRELSPVFDE

-303 DAYANKFTAALNQL
+303 DAYANKFTSALNQL
-317 KAKAAENDA
+317 KVKAAESDA
-326 NGIDGVLV
+326 NGIDGVMV
-334 AGDLI
+334 VGDLI
-339 QKAEVTM
+339 QRAEITM

-355 EVFNPTDVP
+355 DVFKPTEVP
-364 MIYTVGNHDM
+364 MIYTIGNHDM

-394 FGDDY
+394 FGDEY

-545 AGWEGISNT
+545 AGWEGISST

-728 SEKVDKWVDDAA
+728 SEKVELWEDDKSGSRELSGPVADNGKTA
-740 GSQAISASGTP
+740 GVG
-751 TGGDGWLTYA
+751 GWLSYK
-761 DGKVSWTAN
+761 DGVAYWTEN
-770 TTGHPRTSTLTFE
+770 TTGAPRTATLE
-783 NGSSF
+783 LSNGSKITVNQVEAKDLAGNYTFYNYSF
-788 KLTQIA
+788 KAT
-794 PADFKGGWKFTTKI
+794 GVSNTKI
-808 FAGAG
+808 VNNDKRQHETTVEFKAVENPEILNGHVHNLDLVGMYLDFAVP
-813 ASAKAADP
+813 ASLEIVDGTP
-821 GVMSVTFVD
+821 VIYTYMSLDYQKVSNGSEVACITELTNTTGYGKGYFA
-830 PLKPATL
+830 PLKFG
-837 KDVDGVEHTNNIGL
+837 VDGCNHAWIGWGVDDIFGSP
-851 KGLFFDTILDACVDI
+851 KFGLGTGAQRL
-866 NYEAETARIGFF
+866 
-878 LDARDGSGQAVNG
+878 
-891 KYAAYIPGIATRT
+891 
-904 DKAWSSP
+904 
-911 WQYAETELG
+911 
-920 DPDYVWFWF
+920 
-929 SVSEDFNTI
+929 VSEGMYCCGFSFVTKGYKEGGYTTIYQFNYNNKWT
-938 QYTNRTENTPVEF
+938 YNGTNGGGYF
-951 QTLTQYLNKTM
+951 AK
-962 NQICAISVVLSD
+962 
-974 TNVFNHSTV
+974 
-983 STTGNKGIGVYSNVF
+983 K
-998 QCNPKGHVGEFFTRK
+998 

>member
-162 SLLSMTVTNPD
+162 SLLSVTVTNPD
-173 TKYVRVSGNN
+173 TKYVWVSGNN

-272 EALRELSPVFDE
+272 EAPRELSPVFDE

-394 FGDDY
+394 FGEEY

-448 LDAITKTDPNRYVIV
+448 LETITKTDPNRYVIV

-572 DVNGNMRIV
+572 DVNGNMRVV

-631 VKDNEAASVT
+631 VKDTDAASVT

-654 VITLSKGGNVVA
+654 IVTLSKAGNVVA

-688 YGFGTLSESGQYTVS
+688 YGFGALESGQYTVS

-813 ASAKAADP
+813 ASVKAADP

-904 DKAWSSP
+904 DKAWASP

-929 SVSEDFNTI
+929 TISEDFNTI
-938 QYTNRTENTPVEF
+938 MYTNRTEKTPVEF

>member
-1 MNIKKMSIF
+1 MSIF

-162 SLLSMTVTNPD
+162 SLLSVTVTNPD

-272 EALRELSPVFDE
+272 EAPRELSPVFDE

-303 DAYANKFTAALNQL
+303 DAYANKFTSALNQL
-317 KAKAAENDA
+317 KVKAAESDA
-326 NGIDGVLV
+326 NGIDGVMV
-334 AGDLI
+334 VGDLI
-339 QKAEVTM
+339 QRAEITM

-355 EVFNPTDVP
+355 DVFKPTEVP
-364 MIYTVGNHDM
+364 MIYTIGNHDM

-394 FGDDY
+394 FGDEY

-545 AGWEGISNT
+545 AGWEGISST

-728 SEKVDKWVDDAA
+728 SEKVELWEDDKSGSRELSGPVADNGKTAGVGGWLSYKDCVAYWTENTTRAPRTATLELSNGSKITVNQVEAKDLAGNYTFYNYSFKATGVSNTKIVNNDKRQHETTVEFKAVENPEILNGHVHNLDLVGMYLDFAVPASLEIVD
-740 GSQAISASGTP
+740 GTP
-751 TGGDGWLTYA
+751 VIYTYMSL
-761 DGKVSWTAN
+761 DYQKVSNGSEVACITELTN
-770 TTGHPRTSTLTFE
+770 TTGY
-783 NGSSF
+783 G
-788 KLTQIA
+788 KGYIA
-794 PADFKGGWKFTTKI
+794 PLKF
-808 FAGAG
+808 G
-813 ASAKAADP
+813 
-821 GVMSVTFVD
+821 
-830 PLKPATL
+830 
-837 KDVDGVEHTNNIGL
+837 VDGCNHAWIGWGVDDIFGSP
-851 KGLFFDTILDACVDI
+851 KFGLGTGAQRL
-866 NYEAETARIGFF
+866 
-878 LDARDGSGQAVNG
+878 
-891 KYAAYIPGIATRT
+891 
-904 DKAWSSP
+904 
-911 WQYAETELG
+911 
-920 DPDYVWFWF
+920 
-929 SVSEDFNTI
+929 VSEGMYCCGFSFVTKGYKEGGYTTIYQFNYNNKWT
-938 QYTNRTENTPVEF
+938 YNGTNGGGYF
-951 QTLTQYLNKTM
+951 AK
-962 NQICAISVVLSD
+962 
-974 TNVFNHSTV
+974 
-983 STTGNKGIGVYSNVF
+983 K
-998 QCNPKGHVGEFFTRK
+998 

>member
-1 MNIKKMSIF
+1 MSIF
-10 FLAALVSATTFL
+10 ILAALVSATTFL

-62 WSAGDEIVV
+62 WSEGDEIVV

-97 FVSSGKLLKEAE
+97 FVSTGKLLKEAE
-109 YFYGMLKDCGVKGFK
+109 YFYGMLKDCGIKGFK

-162 SLLSMTVTNPD
+162 SLLSVTVTNPD
-173 TKYVRVSGNN
+173 TKYVKVSGNN

-272 EALRELSPVFDE
+272 EAPRELSPVFDE

-303 DAYANKFTAALNQL
+303 DAYANKFTSALNQL
-317 KAKAAENDA
+317 KVKAAESDA
-326 NGIDGVLV
+326 NGIDGVMV
-334 AGDLI
+334 VGDLI
-339 QKAEVTM
+339 QRAEITM

-355 EVFNPTDVP
+355 DVFKPTEVP
-364 MIYTVGNHDM
+364 MIYTIGNHDM

-394 FGDDY
+394 FGDEY

-545 AGWEGISNT
+545 AGWEGISST

-624 STIEAKD
+624 STIDVED
-631 VKDNEAASVT
+631 VKEAETASVT

-654 VITLSKGGNVVA
+654 IVTLSKAGNVVA

-678 NTSEMKSSWT
+678 KTSEMKSSWT
-688 YGFGTLSESGQYTVS
+688 VDFGTLSESGQYTVT

-715 PVTAT
+715 PVSAT

-728 SEKVDKWVDDAA
+728 SEKVELWKDDKSGSRELSGPVADNGKTA
-740 GSQAISASGTP
+740 GVG
-751 TGGDGWLTYA
+751 GWLSYK
-761 DGKVSWTAN
+761 DGVASWTEN
-770 TTGHPRTSTLTFE
+770 TTGAPRTATLE
-783 NGSSF
+783 LSNGSKITVNQVEAKDLAGNYTFYNYSF
-788 KLTQIA
+788 KAT
-794 PADFKGGWKFTTKI
+794 GVSNTKI
-808 FAGAG
+808 VNNDKRQHETTVEFKAVENPEILNGHVHNLDLVGLYLDFAVP
-813 ASAKAADP
+813 ASLEIVDGTP
-821 GVMSVTFVD
+821 VIYTYMSLDYQKVSNGSEVACITELTNTTGYGKGYFA
-830 PLKPATL
+830 PLKFG
-837 KDVDGVEHTNNIGL
+837 VDGCNHAWIGWGVDDIFGSP
-851 KGLFFDTILDACVDI
+851 KFGLGTGAQRL
-866 NYEAETARIGFF
+866 
-878 LDARDGSGQAVNG
+878 
-891 KYAAYIPGIATRT
+891 
-904 DKAWSSP
+904 
-911 WQYAETELG
+911 
-920 DPDYVWFWF
+920 
-929 SVSEDFNTI
+929 VSEGMYCCGFSFVTKGYKEGGYTTIYQFNYNNKWT
-938 QYTNRTENTPVEF
+938 YNGTNGGGYF
-951 QTLTQYLNKTM
+951 AK
-962 NQICAISVVLSD
+962 
-974 TNVFNHSTV
+974 
-983 STTGNKGIGVYSNVF
+983 K
-998 QCNPKGHVGEFFTRK
+998 

>member
-1 MNIKKMSIF
+1 MSIF

-162 SLLSMTVTNPD
+162 SLLSVTVTNPD

-272 EALRELSPVFDE
+272 EAPRELSSVFDE

-526 QGKWTALGCG
+526 QGQWTALGCG

-545 AGWEGISNT
+545 AGWEGISST

-581 KMDFFNNGT
+581 RMDFFNNGT

-631 VKDNEAASVT
+631 VKESETASVT

-654 VITLSKGGNVVA
+654 VVTLSKAGNVVA

-678 NTSEMKSSWT
+678 KTSEMKSSWT
-688 YGFGTLSESGQYTVS
+688 VDFGTLSESGQYTVT

-715 PVTAT
+715 PVSAT

-728 SEKVDKWVDDAA
+728 AEKVDLWENDKA
-740 GSQAISASGTP
+740 GSRELSGTDADNGK
-751 TGGDGWLTYA
+751 TAGVGGWLSYK
-761 DGKVSWTAN
+761 DGVASWTEN
-770 TTGHPRTSTLTFE
+770 TTGAPRTATLE
-783 NGSSF
+783 LSNGSKITVNQVEAKDLAGNYTFYNYSF
-788 KLTQIA
+788 NASGVSNTTAVNHAGRQYETTVEFKAVNNPETINGHIHNLDLIGLYLDFVVPASFEIVNETPTLYTYMSLDYQKVSNGSEIACITELTNS
-794 PADFKGGWKFTTKI
+794 TTYKTGY
-808 FAGAG
+808 FA
-813 ASAKAADP
+813 
-821 GVMSVTFVD
+821 
-830 PLKPATL
+830 PLKF
-837 KDVDGVEHTNNIGL
+837 GVGDCNYAWIGWGL
-851 KGLFFDTILDACVDI
+851 DDLFGTPKFGIGTPSQRLVSAGMYCCGFSFVVKG
-866 NYEAETARIGFF
+866 Y
-878 LDARDGSGQAVNG
+878 AVG
-891 KYAAYIPGIATRT
+891 KYATIY
-904 DKAWSSP
+904 
-911 WQYAETELG
+911 Q
-920 DPDYVWFWF
+920 
-929 SVSEDFNTI
+929 FNYNNSWT
-938 QYTNRTENTPVEF
+938 YNGT
-951 QTLTQYLNKTM
+951 
-962 NQICAISVVLSD
+962 
-974 TNVFNHSTV
+974 
-983 STTGNKGIGVYSNVF
+983 KGGGYF
-998 QCNPKGHVGEFFTRK
+998 AKK

>member
-1 MNIKKMSIF
+1 MSIF
-10 FLAALVSATTFL
+10 ILAALVSATTFL

-162 SLLSMTVTNPD
+162 SLLSVTVTNPD
-173 TKYVRVSGNN
+173 TKYVKVSGNN

-272 EALRELSPVFDE
+272 EAPRELSPVFDE

-303 DAYANKFTAALNQL
+303 DAYANKFTSALNQL
-317 KAKAAENDA
+317 KVKAAESDA
-326 NGIDGVLV
+326 NGIDGVMV
-334 AGDLI
+334 VGDLI
-339 QKAEVTM
+339 QRAEITM

-355 EVFNPTDVP
+355 DVFKPTEVP
-364 MIYTVGNHDM
+364 MIYTIGNHDM

-394 FGDDY
+394 FGDEY

-572 DVNGNMRIV
+572 DVNGNMRVV

-728 SEKVDKWVDDAA
+728 SEKVELWEDDKSGSRELSGPVADNGKTA
-740 GSQAISASGTP
+740 GVG
-751 TGGDGWLTYA
+751 GWLSY
-761 DGKVSWTAN
+761 
-770 TTGHPRTSTLTFE
+770 
-783 NGSSF
+783 
-788 KLTQIA
+788 
-794 PADFKGGWKFTTKI
+794 
-808 FAGAG
+808 
-813 ASAKAADP
+813 
-821 GVMSVTFVD
+821 
-830 PLKPATL
+830 
-837 KDVDGVEHTNNIGL
+837 KD
-851 KGLFFDTILDACVDI
+851 CV
-866 NYEAETARIGFF
+866 
-878 LDARDGSGQAVNG
+878 
-891 KYAAYIPGIATRT
+891 AY
-904 DKAWSSP
+904 W
-911 WQYAETELG
+911 
-920 DPDYVWFWF
+920 
-929 SVSEDFNTI
+929 
-938 QYTNRTENTPVEF
+938 TENTTRAPRTATLELSNGSKITVNQVEAKDLAGNYTFYNYSFKSTGVSNTTIVNQNGRQHETAVEF
-951 QTLTQYLNKTM
+951 KTVASPETINGHVHNLDLVGLYLDFAVPASFEIVNGTPVLYTYMSLDYQKVSNGTEVACITQLTNTVTYGSHNFAPLKFGVNDC
-962 NQICAISVVLSD
+962 NYAWIGWGLYD
-974 TNVFNHSTV
+974 VFGTPKFGLGTGDQRLV
-983 STTGNKGIGVYSNVF
+983 STGMYCCGFSFVVRGYAVDKYATIYQFNYNNSWTYNGTKGGGYF
-998 QCNPKGHVGEFFTRK
+998 AKK

>member
-162 SLLSMTVTNPD
+162 SLLSVTVTNPD

-272 EALRELSPVFDE
+272 EAPRELSPVFDE

-303 DAYANKFTAALNQL
+303 DAYANKFTSALNQL
-317 KAKAAENDA
+317 KVKAAESDA
-326 NGIDGVLV
+326 NGIDGVMV
-334 AGDLI
+334 VGDLI
-339 QKAEVTM
+339 QRAEITM

-355 EVFNPTDVP
+355 DVFKPTEVP
-364 MIYTVGNHDM
+364 MIYTIGNHDM

-394 FGDDY
+394 FGDEY

-545 AGWEGISNT
+545 AGWEGISST

-624 STIEAKD
+624 STIDVKD
-631 VKDNEAASVT
+631 VKEAETASVT

-654 VITLSKGGNVVA
+654 IVTLSKAGNVVA

-678 NTSEMKSSWT
+678 KTSEMKSSWT
-688 YGFGTLSESGQYTVS
+688 VDFGTLSESGQYTVT

-715 PVTAT
+715 PVSAT

-728 SEKVDKWVDDAA
+728 SEKVELWENDKSGSRELSGPVADNGKTA
-740 GSQAISASGTP
+740 GVGGWLSYKDGVASWTENTTGAPRTATLELSNGSKITVNQVEAKDLAGNYTFYNYSFNASGVSNTTAVNHAGRQYETAVEFKAVNNPETINGHIHNLDLIGLYLDFVVPASFEIVNGTP
-751 TGGDGWLTYA
+751 TLYTYMSL
-761 DGKVSWTAN
+761 DYQKVS
-770 TTGHPRTSTLTFE
+770 
-783 NGSSF
+783 NGSEIACITE
-788 KLTQIA
+788 LTNS
-794 PADFKGGWKFTTKI
+794 TTYKTGY
-808 FAGAG
+808 FA
-813 ASAKAADP
+813 
-821 GVMSVTFVD
+821 
-830 PLKPATL
+830 PLKF
-837 KDVDGVEHTNNIGL
+837 GVGDCNYAWIGWGL
-851 KGLFFDTILDACVDI
+851 DDLFGTPKFGIGTPSQRLVSAGMYCCGFSFVVKG
-866 NYEAETARIGFF
+866 Y
-878 LDARDGSGQAVNG
+878 AVG
-891 KYAAYIPGIATRT
+891 KYATIY
-904 DKAWSSP
+904 
-911 WQYAETELG
+911 Q
-920 DPDYVWFWF
+920 
-929 SVSEDFNTI
+929 FNYNNSWT
-938 QYTNRTENTPVEF
+938 YNGT
-951 QTLTQYLNKTM
+951 
-962 NQICAISVVLSD
+962 
-974 TNVFNHSTV
+974 
-983 STTGNKGIGVYSNVF
+983 KGGGYF
-998 QCNPKGHVGEFFTRK
+998 AKK

>member
-1 MNIKKMSIF
+1 MSIF

-162 SLLSMTVTNPD
+162 SLLSVTVTNPD

-272 EALRELSPVFDE
+272 EAPRELSPVFDE

-303 DAYANKFTAALNQL
+303 DAYANKFTSALNQL
-317 KAKAAENDA
+317 KVKAAESDA
-326 NGIDGVLV
+326 NGIDGVMV
-334 AGDLI
+334 VGDLI
-339 QKAEVTM
+339 QRAEITM

-355 EVFNPTDVP
+355 DVFKPTEVP
-364 MIYTVGNHDM
+364 MIYTIGNHDM

-394 FGDDY
+394 FGDEY

-545 AGWEGISNT
+545 AGWEGISST

-572 DVNGNMRIV
+572 DVNGNMRVV

-624 STIEAKD
+624 STIDVKD
-631 VKDNEAASVT
+631 VKEAETASVT

-654 VITLSKGGNVVA
+654 IVTLSKAGNVAA

-688 YGFGTLSESGQYTVS
+688 YGFGALESGQYTVS

-728 SEKVDKWVDDAA
+728 SEKIDKWVDDAA

-794 PADFKGGWKFTTKI
+794 PADFKGGWKFTSKI

-904 DKAWSSP
+904 DKAWASP

-929 SVSEDFNTI
+929 TISEDFNTI
-938 QYTNRTENTPVEF
+938 MYTNRTEKTPVEF
-951 QTLTQYLNKTM
+951 QTLTQYSNKTM

-983 STTGNKGIGVYSNVF
+983 STTGNKGIGVYTNVF
-998 QCNPKGHVGEFFTRK
+998 QCNPKGNVGEFFTRK